1 MVMGKFKK
9 KIWGMLKDYRK
20 IILYILTFVI
30 LYGTLMTGLVTQK
43 YDLKV
48 GDIPKS
54 DIKAHREIID
64 EVATEARK
72 KEAEEKV
79 DKQYSL
85 RTDIQKQSED
95 KVRGFFNSVEKII
108 SQEKIE
114 AEQDKEKD
122 KNQIIEEK
130 AKDIPRTDFKITDSQ
145 AKILLSLNESELKN
159 LETICV
165 EALTKSYE
173 TPIED
178 GNPQDLSDAKKVYT
192 DYIAS
197 SDLSDLQKGIAL
209 KFVNVIEPNFFY
221 DKEKTDEL
229 IKETLKQVSP
239 VMIKKN
245 QIVVNEG
252 EPVTAHQLDLLKAL
266 GLLSDST
273 SSIYIYIALGFLV
286 AIVMYLQYGYIKKYY
301 PKIYSDFSKIVMIS
315 ILNVF
320 PVILARLFG
329 IISNYLIPLACMP
342 MLMTLLLNYK
352 ISLVTS
358 MLNVLLIAGAV
369 GFNANIIVLA
379 VLNVVL
385 AGTLLR
391 KMQQRN
397 DILYS
402 SITVA
407 VLSSILTF
415 CIGTLTTN
423 NFMEILADSTFA
435 AAGAVLSGILTIG
448 LLPFFESTFD
458 IVTNAKL
465 LELSNPNSPLL
476 KKLLMEAPGTY
487 HHSILVANLA
497 ELAAEQVGGNPLL
510 ARIGAYYHD
519 IGKTKRPYFFREN
532 QIGKK
537 NPHDRIKPEVSSRI
551 ILSHVKDGVD
561 LAREYNIPKTIEDFI
576 ATHHGETLVKYFY
589 LTVKNNSENPDEVKE
604 EDFKYPGPKP
614 MSKEQGILMLADSCE
629 AAVRSIN
636 EPTEE
641 KIEKMVNNIIDD
653 KLATG
658 QLDNCDLT
666 LRDISK
672 IKKCFLKALN
682 GIHHERIE
690 YPEDN
695 NKKESK

>member
-1 MVMGKFKK
+1 
-9 KIWGMLKDYRK
+9 
-20 IILYILTFVI
+20 
-30 LYGTLMTGLVTQK
+30 MTGIITRK

-64 EVATEARK
+64 ESATEARK

-85 RTDIQKQSED
+85 RTDVQKQSEE
-95 KVRGFFNSVEKII
+95 KIKGFFSSVEKVL
-108 SQEKIE
+108 
-114 AEQDKEKD
+114 AQDKPE
-122 KNQIIEEK
+122 EEK
-130 AKDIPRTDFKITDSQ
+130 AKLIPRAPFKITDAQ
-145 AKILLSLNESELKN
+145 ANKIASMNEQSTKKLESVCIDGLNKAY
-159 LETICV
+159 
-165 EALTKSYE
+165 EA
-173 TPIED
+173 PIED
-178 GNPQDLSDAKKVYT
+178 GNEQDLKEAKKEYT
-192 DYIAS
+192 DFISS
-197 SDLSDLQKGIAL
+197 SDLSDSEKAIAL
-209 KFVNVIEPNFFY
+209 NFVNVVEPNFFY

-229 IKETLKQVSP
+229 IKETLKQVPP

-245 QIVVNEG
+245 QIVVSEG
-252 EPVTAHQLDLLKAL
+252 EPVTAHQLELLGTL
-266 GLLSDST
+266 GLLSDSA
-273 SSIYIYIALGFLV
+273 SALYIYIALGVLV
-286 AIVMYLQYGYIKKYY
+286 IIVMYLQYGYIHKYY
-301 PKIYSDFSKIVMIS
+301 PAINKEFSKIVMIS

-329 IISNYLIPLACMP
+329 MMSNYIIPLACMP
-342 MLMTLLLNYK
+342 MLITLLLNYK
-352 ISLVTS
+352 ISLVFS
-358 MLNVLLIAGAV
+358 MLNVILIGGAV
-369 GFNANIIVLA
+369 GFNPNIIILA
-379 VLNVVL
+379 ILNVVL
-385 AGTLLR
+385 GGTLLR

-415 CIGTLTTN
+415 SVGTLTTN

-435 AAGAVLSGILTIG
+435 AAGAILSGILTIG
-448 LLPFFESTFD
+448 VLPFFESTFD

-465 LELSNPNSPLL
+465 LELSNPNNPLL

-519 IGKTKRPYFFREN
+519 VGKTKRPYFFREN
-532 QIGKK
+532 QFGKK
-537 NPHDRIKPEVSSRI
+537 NPHDRLKPEVSSKI
-551 ILSHVKDGVD
+551 IISHVKDGSE
-561 LAREYNIPKTIEDFI
+561 LAKEYNLPKTIHDFI
-576 ATHHGETLVKYFY
+576 VTHHGETLVKYFY
-589 LTVKNNSENPDEVKE
+589 LTVKNNSENPEEVKE

-614 MSKEQGILMLADSCE
+614 MSKEQGIVMLADSTE

-653 KLATG
+653 KLASG

-690 YPEDN
+690 YPDD
-695 NKKESK
+695 NKKEKK

>member
-1 MVMGKFKK
+1 MGKLKEKTFNVF
-9 KIWGMLKDYRK
+9 KDYKK
-20 IILYILTFVI
+20 IILYIITFIV
-30 LYGTLMTGLVTQK
+30 LYCTLMTGIITRK

-64 EVATEARK
+64 ESATEARK

-85 RTDIQKQSED
+85 RTDVQKQSEE
-95 KVRGFFNSVEKII
+95 KIKGFFSSVEKVL
-108 SQEKIE
+108 
-114 AEQDKEKD
+114 AQDKPE
-122 KNQIIEEK
+122 EEK
-130 AKDIPRTDFKITDSQ
+130 AKLIPRVPFKITDAQ
-145 AKILLSLNESELKN
+145 ANKIASMNEQDIKKLESLCIDALNKAY
-159 LETICV
+159 
-165 EALTKSYE
+165 EA
-173 TPIED
+173 PIED
-178 GNPQDLSDAKKVYT
+178 GNNQDLKDAKKEYT
-192 DYIAS
+192 DFISS
-197 SDLSDLQKGIAL
+197 SDLSDSEKAIAL
-209 KFVNVIEPNFFY
+209 NFVNVVEPNFFY

-229 IKETLKQVSP
+229 IKETLKQVPP

-245 QIVVNEG
+245 QIVVSEG
-252 EPVTAHQLDLLKAL
+252 EPVTAHQLELLGTL
-266 GLLSDST
+266 GLLSDSA
-273 SSIYIYIALGFLV
+273 SGIYIYIALGILV
-286 AIVMYLQYGYIKKYY
+286 IIVMYLQYGYIHKYY
-301 PKIYSDFSKIVMIS
+301 PNINKEFSKIVMIS

-329 IISNYLIPLACMP
+329 MMSNYIIPLACMP
-342 MLMTLLLNYK
+342 MLITLLLNYK
-352 ISLVTS
+352 ISLVFS
-358 MLNVLLIAGAV
+358 MLNVILIGGAV
-369 GFNANIIVLA
+369 GFNPNIIILA
-379 VLNVVL
+379 ILNVVL
-385 AGTLLR
+385 GGTLLR

-402 SITVA
+402 SITVV

-415 CIGTLTTN
+415 SVGTLTTN

-448 LLPFFESTFD
+448 VLPFFESTFD

-465 LELSNPNSPLL
+465 LELSNPNNPLL

-519 IGKTKRPYFFREN
+519 VGKTKRPYFFREN
-532 QIGKK
+532 QFGKK
-537 NPHDRIKPEVSSRI
+537 NPHDRLKPEVSSKI
-551 ILSHVKDGVD
+551 IISHVKDGSE
-561 LAREYNIPKTIEDFI
+561 LAKEYNLPKTIHDFI
-576 ATHHGETLVKYFY
+576 VTHHGETLVKYFY

-614 MSKEQGILMLADSCE
+614 MSKEQGIVMLADSTE

-690 YPEDN
+690 YPDD
-695 NKKESK
+695 NKKEKK

>member
-1 MVMGKFKK
+1 MGKLKEKTFD
-9 KIWGMLKDYRK
+9 IFKDYKK
-20 IILYILTFVI
+20 IILYIITFIV
-30 LYGTLMTGLVTQK
+30 LYCTLMTGIITRK

-64 EVATEARK
+64 ESATEARK

-85 RTDIQKQSED
+85 RTDVQKQSEE
-95 KVRGFFNSVEKII
+95 KIKGFFSSVEKVLD
-108 SQEKIE
+108 
-114 AEQDKEKD
+114 QDKPE
-122 KNQIIEEK
+122 EEK
-130 AKDIPRTDFKITDSQ
+130 AKLIPRAPFKITDAQ
-145 AKILLSLNESELKN
+145 ANKIASMNEQSTKKLESVCIDGLNKAY
-159 LETICV
+159 
-165 EALTKSYE
+165 EA
-173 TPIED
+173 PIED
-178 GNPQDLSDAKKVYT
+178 GNEQDLKEAKKEYT
-192 DYIAS
+192 DFISS
-197 SDLSDLQKGIAL
+197 SDLSDSEKAIAL
-209 KFVNVIEPNFFY
+209 NFVNVVEPNFFY

-229 IKETLKQVSP
+229 IKETLKQVPP

-245 QIVVNEG
+245 QIVVSEG
-252 EPVTAHQLDLLKAL
+252 EPVTAHQLELLGTL
-266 GLLSDST
+266 GLLSDSA
-273 SSIYIYIALGFLV
+273 SALYIYIALGVLV
-286 AIVMYLQYGYIKKYY
+286 IIVMYLQYGYIHKYY
-301 PKIYSDFSKIVMIS
+301 PAINKEFSKIVMIS

-329 IISNYLIPLACMP
+329 MMSNYIIPLACMP
-342 MLMTLLLNYK
+342 MLITLLLNYK
-352 ISLVTS
+352 ISLVFS
-358 MLNVLLIAGAV
+358 MLNVILIGGAV
-369 GFNANIIVLA
+369 GFNPNIIILA
-379 VLNVVL
+379 ILNVVL
-385 AGTLLR
+385 GGTLLR

-415 CIGTLTTN
+415 SVGTLTTN

-435 AAGAVLSGILTIG
+435 AAGAILSGILTIG
-448 LLPFFESTFD
+448 VLPFFESTFD

-465 LELSNPNSPLL
+465 LELSNPNNPLL

-519 IGKTKRPYFFREN
+519 VGKTKRPYFFREN
-532 QIGKK
+532 QFGKK
-537 NPHDRIKPEVSSRI
+537 NPHDRLKPEVSSKI
-551 ILSHVKDGVD
+551 IISHVKDGSE
-561 LAREYNIPKTIEDFI
+561 LAKEYNLPKTIHDFI
-576 ATHHGETLVKYFY
+576 VTHHGETLVKYFY
-589 LTVKNNSENPDEVKE
+589 LTVKNNSENPEEVKE

-614 MSKEQGILMLADSCE
+614 MSKEQGIVMLADSTE

-653 KLATG
+653 KLASG

-690 YPEDN
+690 YPDD
-695 NKKESK
+695 NKKEKK

>member
-1 MVMGKFKK
+1 MGKLKEKTFD
-9 KIWGMLKDYRK
+9 IFKDYKK
-20 IILYILTFVI
+20 IILYIITFIV
-30 LYGTLMTGLVTQK
+30 LYCTLMTGIITRK

-64 EVATEARK
+64 ESATEARK

-85 RTDIQKQSED
+85 RTDVQKQSEE
-95 KVRGFFNSVEKII
+95 KIKGFFSSVEKVL
-108 SQEKIE
+108 
-114 AEQDKEKD
+114 AQDKPE
-122 KNQIIEEK
+122 EEK
-130 AKDIPRTDFKITDSQ
+130 AKLIPRAPFKITDAQ
-145 AKILLSLNESELKN
+145 ANKIASMNEQSTKKLESVCIDGLNKAY
-159 LETICV
+159 
-165 EALTKSYE
+165 EA
-173 TPIED
+173 PIED
-178 GNPQDLSDAKKVYT
+178 GNEQDLKEAKKEYT
-192 DYIAS
+192 DFISS
-197 SDLSDLQKGIAL
+197 SDLSDSEKAIAL
-209 KFVNVIEPNFFY
+209 NFVNVVEPNFFY

-229 IKETLKQVSP
+229 IKETLKQVPP

-245 QIVVNEG
+245 QIVVSEG
-252 EPVTAHQLDLLKAL
+252 EPVTAHQLELLGTL
-266 GLLSDST
+266 GLLSDSA
-273 SSIYIYIALGFLV
+273 SALYIYIALGVLV
-286 AIVMYLQYGYIKKYY
+286 IIVMYLQYGYIHKYY
-301 PKIYSDFSKIVMIS
+301 PAINKEFSKIVMIS

-329 IISNYLIPLACMP
+329 MMSNYIIPLACMP
-342 MLMTLLLNYK
+342 MLITLLLNYK
-352 ISLVTS
+352 ISLVFS
-358 MLNVLLIAGAV
+358 MLNVILIGGAV
-369 GFNANIIVLA
+369 GFNPNIIILA
-379 VLNVVL
+379 ILNVVL
-385 AGTLLR
+385 GGTLLR

-415 CIGTLTTN
+415 SVGTLTTN

-435 AAGAVLSGILTIG
+435 AAGAILSGILTIG
-448 LLPFFESTFD
+448 VLPFFESTFD

-465 LELSNPNSPLL
+465 LELSNPNNPLL

-519 IGKTKRPYFFREN
+519 VGKTKRPYFFREN
-532 QIGKK
+532 QFGKK
-537 NPHDRIKPEVSSRI
+537 NPHDRLKPEVSSKI
-551 ILSHVKDGVD
+551 IISHVKDGSE
-561 LAREYNIPKTIEDFI
+561 LAKEYNLPKTIHDFI
-576 ATHHGETLVKYFY
+576 VTHHGETLVKYFY

-614 MSKEQGILMLADSCE
+614 MSKEQGIVMLADSTE

-641 KIEKMVNNIIDD
+641 KIEKMVNNIIED

-690 YPEDN
+690 YPDD
-695 NKKESK
+695 NKKEKK

>member
-1 MVMGKFKK
+1 MGKLKEKTFD
-9 KIWGMLKDYRK
+9 IFKDYKK
-20 IILYILTFVI
+20 IILYIITFIV
-30 LYGTLMTGLVTQK
+30 LYCTLMTGIITRK

-64 EVATEARK
+64 ESATEARK

-85 RTDIQKQSED
+85 RTDVQKQSEE
-95 KVRGFFNSVEKII
+95 KIKGFFSSVEKVL
-108 SQEKIE
+108 
-114 AEQDKEKD
+114 AQDKPE
-122 KNQIIEEK
+122 EEK
-130 AKDIPRTDFKITDSQ
+130 AKLIPRAPFKITDAQ
-145 AKILLSLNESELKN
+145 ANKFASMNEQSTKKLESVCIDGLNKAY
-159 LETICV
+159 
-165 EALTKSYE
+165 EA
-173 TPIED
+173 PIED
-178 GNPQDLSDAKKVYT
+178 GNEQDLKEAKKEYT
-192 DYIAS
+192 DFISS
-197 SDLSDLQKGIAL
+197 SDLSDSEKDIAL
-209 KFVNVIEPNFFY
+209 NFVNVVEPNFFY

-229 IKETLKQVSP
+229 IKETLKQVPP

-245 QIVVNEG
+245 QIVVSEG
-252 EPVTAHQLDLLKAL
+252 EPVTAHQLELLGTL
-266 GLLSDST
+266 GLLSDSA
-273 SSIYIYIALGFLV
+273 SALYIYIALGVLV
-286 AIVMYLQYGYIKKYY
+286 IIVMYLQYGYIHKYY
-301 PKIYSDFSKIVMIS
+301 PAINKEFSKIVMIS

-329 IISNYLIPLACMP
+329 MMSNYIIPLACMP
-342 MLMTLLLNYK
+342 MLITLLLNYK
-352 ISLVTS
+352 ISLVFS
-358 MLNVLLIAGAV
+358 MLNVILIGGAV
-369 GFNANIIVLA
+369 GFNPNIIILA
-379 VLNVVL
+379 ILNVVL
-385 AGTLLR
+385 GGTLLR

-415 CIGTLTTN
+415 SVGTLTTN

-435 AAGAVLSGILTIG
+435 AAGAILSGILTIG
-448 LLPFFESTFD
+448 VLPFFESTFD

-465 LELSNPNSPLL
+465 LELSNPNNPLL

-519 IGKTKRPYFFREN
+519 VGKTKRPYFFREN
-532 QIGKK
+532 QFGKK
-537 NPHDRIKPEVSSRI
+537 NPHDRLKPEVSSKI
-551 ILSHVKDGVD
+551 IISHVKDGSE
-561 LAREYNIPKTIEDFI
+561 LAKEYNLPKTIHDFI
-576 ATHHGETLVKYFY
+576 VTHHGETLVKYFY

-614 MSKEQGILMLADSCE
+614 MSKEQGIVMLADSTE

-653 KLATG
+653 KLASG

-690 YPEDN
+690 YPDD
-695 NKKESK
+695 NKKEKK

>member
-1 MVMGKFKK
+1 MGKLKEKTFD
-9 KIWGMLKDYRK
+9 IFKDYKK
-20 IILYILTFVI
+20 IILYIITFIV
-30 LYGTLMTGLVTQK
+30 LYCTLMTGIITRK

-64 EVATEARK
+64 ESATEARK

-85 RTDIQKQSED
+85 RTDVQKQSEE
-95 KVRGFFNSVEKII
+95 KIKGFFSSVEKVL
-108 SQEKIE
+108 
-114 AEQDKEKD
+114 AQDKPE
-122 KNQIIEEK
+122 EEK
-130 AKDIPRTDFKITDSQ
+130 AKLIPRAPFKITDAQ
-145 AKILLSLNESELKN
+145 ANKIASMNEQSTKKLESVCIDGLNKAY
-159 LETICV
+159 
-165 EALTKSYE
+165 EA
-173 TPIED
+173 PIED
-178 GNPQDLSDAKKVYT
+178 GNEQDLKEAKKEYT
-192 DYIAS
+192 DFISS
-197 SDLSDLQKGIAL
+197 SDLSDSEKTIAL
-209 KFVNVIEPNFFY
+209 NFVNVVEPNFFY

-229 IKETLKQVSP
+229 IKETLKQVPP

-245 QIVVNEG
+245 QIVVSEG
-252 EPVTAHQLDLLKAL
+252 EPVTAHQLELLGTL
-266 GLLSDST
+266 GLLSDSA
-273 SSIYIYIALGFLV
+273 SALYIYIALGVLV
-286 AIVMYLQYGYIKKYY
+286 IIVMYLQYGYIHKYY
-301 PKIYSDFSKIVMIS
+301 PAINKEFSKIVMIS

-329 IISNYLIPLACMP
+329 MMSNYIIPLACMP
-342 MLMTLLLNYK
+342 MLITLLLNYK
-352 ISLVTS
+352 ISLVFS
-358 MLNVLLIAGAV
+358 MLNVILIGGAV
-369 GFNANIIVLA
+369 GFNPNIIILA
-379 VLNVVL
+379 ILNVVL
-385 AGTLLR
+385 GGTLLR

-415 CIGTLTTN
+415 SVGTLTTN

-435 AAGAVLSGILTIG
+435 AAGAILSGILTIG
-448 LLPFFESTFD
+448 VLPFFESTFD

-465 LELSNPNSPLL
+465 LELSNPNNPLL

-519 IGKTKRPYFFREN
+519 VGKTKRPYFFREN
-532 QIGKK
+532 QFGKK
-537 NPHDRIKPEVSSRI
+537 NPHDRLKPEVSSKI
-551 ILSHVKDGVD
+551 IISHVKDGSE
-561 LAREYNIPKTIEDFI
+561 LAKEYNLPKTIHDFI
-576 ATHHGETLVKYFY
+576 VTHHGETLVKYFY
-589 LTVKNNSENPDEVKE
+589 LTVKNNSENPEEVKE

-614 MSKEQGILMLADSCE
+614 MSKEQGIVMLADSTE

-690 YPEDN
+690 YPDD
-695 NKKESK
+695 NKKEKK

>member
-1 MVMGKFKK
+1 MGKLKEKTFN
-9 KIWGMLKDYRK
+9 IFKDYKK
-20 IILYILTFVI
+20 IILYIITFIV
-30 LYGTLMTGLVTQK
+30 LYCTLMTGIITRK

-64 EVATEARK
+64 ESATEARK

-85 RTDIQKQSED
+85 RTDVQKQSEE
-95 KVRGFFNSVEKII
+95 KIKGFFSSVEKVL
-108 SQEKIE
+108 
-114 AEQDKEKD
+114 AQDKPE
-122 KNQIIEEK
+122 EEK
-130 AKDIPRTDFKITDSQ
+130 AKLIPRVPFKITDAQ
-145 AKILLSLNESELKN
+145 ANKIASMNEQDIKKLESLCIDALNKAY
-159 LETICV
+159 
-165 EALTKSYE
+165 EA
-173 TPIED
+173 PIED
-178 GNPQDLSDAKKVYT
+178 GNDQDLKDAKKEYT
-192 DYIAS
+192 DFISS
-197 SDLSDLQKGIAL
+197 SDLSDSEKAIAL
-209 KFVNVIEPNFFY
+209 NFVNVVEPNFFY

-229 IKETLKQVSP
+229 IKETLKQVPP

-245 QIVVNEG
+245 QIVVSEG
-252 EPVTAHQLDLLKAL
+252 EPVTAHQLELLGTL
-266 GLLSDST
+266 GLLSDSA
-273 SSIYIYIALGFLV
+273 SGIYIYIALGILV
-286 AIVMYLQYGYIKKYY
+286 IIVMYLQYGYIHKYY
-301 PKIYSDFSKIVMIS
+301 PNINEEFSKIVMIS

-329 IISNYLIPLACMP
+329 MMSNYIIPLACMP
-342 MLMTLLLNYK
+342 MLITLLLNYK
-352 ISLVTS
+352 ISLVFS
-358 MLNVLLIAGAV
+358 MLNVILIGGAV
-369 GFNANIIVLA
+369 GFNPNIIILA
-379 VLNVVL
+379 ILNVVL
-385 AGTLLR
+385 GGTLLR

-415 CIGTLTTN
+415 SVGTLTTN
-423 NFMEILADSTFA
+423 NFMEILADSTFS
-435 AAGAVLSGILTIG
+435 AAGAILSGILTIG
-448 LLPFFESTFD
+448 VLPFFESTFD

-465 LELSNPNSPLL
+465 LELSNPNNPLL

-519 IGKTKRPYFFREN
+519 VGKTKRPYFFREN
-532 QIGKK
+532 QFGKK
-537 NPHDRIKPEVSSRI
+537 NPHDRLKPEVSSKI
-551 ILSHVKDGVD
+551 IISHVKEGSE
-561 LAREYNIPKTIEDFI
+561 LAKEYNLPKTIHDFI
-576 ATHHGETLVKYFY
+576 VTHHGETLVKYFY

-614 MSKEQGILMLADSCE
+614 MSKEQGIVMLADSTE

-653 KLATG
+653 KLASG

-690 YPEDN
+690 YPDD
-695 NKKESK
+695 NKKEKK

>member
-1 MVMGKFKK
+1 MGKLKEKTFD
-9 KIWGMLKDYRK
+9 IFKDYKK
-20 IILYILTFVI
+20 IILYIITFIV
-30 LYGTLMTGLVTQK
+30 LYCTLMTGIITRK

-64 EVATEARK
+64 ESATEARK

-85 RTDIQKQSED
+85 RTDVQKQSEE
-95 KVRGFFNSVEKII
+95 KIKGFFSSVEKVL
-108 SQEKIE
+108 
-114 AEQDKEKD
+114 AQDKPE
-122 KNQIIEEK
+122 EEK
-130 AKDIPRTDFKITDSQ
+130 AKLIPRAPFKITDAQ
-145 AKILLSLNESELKN
+145 ANKIASMNEQSTKKLESVCIDGLNKAY
-159 LETICV
+159 
-165 EALTKSYE
+165 EA
-173 TPIED
+173 PIED
-178 GNPQDLSDAKKVYT
+178 GNEQDLKEAKKEYT
-192 DYIAS
+192 DFISS
-197 SDLSDLQKGIAL
+197 SDLSDSEKTIAL
-209 KFVNVIEPNFFY
+209 NFVNVVEPNFFY

-229 IKETLKQVSP
+229 IKETLKQVPP

-245 QIVVNEG
+245 QIVVSEG
-252 EPVTAHQLDLLKAL
+252 EPVTAHQLELLGTL
-266 GLLSDST
+266 GLLSDSA
-273 SSIYIYIALGFLV
+273 SALYIYIALGVLV
-286 AIVMYLQYGYIKKYY
+286 IIVMYLQYGYIHKYY
-301 PKIYSDFSKIVMIS
+301 PAINKEFSKIVMIS

-329 IISNYLIPLACMP
+329 MMSNYIIPLACMP
-342 MLMTLLLNYK
+342 MLITLLLNYK
-352 ISLVTS
+352 ISLVFS
-358 MLNVLLIAGAV
+358 MLNVILIGGAV
-369 GFNANIIVLA
+369 GFNPNIIILA
-379 VLNVVL
+379 ILNVVL
-385 AGTLLR
+385 GGTLLR

-415 CIGTLTTN
+415 SVGTLTTN

-435 AAGAVLSGILTIG
+435 AAGAILSGILTIG
-448 LLPFFESTFD
+448 VLPFFESTFD

-465 LELSNPNSPLL
+465 LELSNPNNPLL

-519 IGKTKRPYFFREN
+519 VGKTKRPYFFREN
-532 QIGKK
+532 QFGKK
-537 NPHDRIKPEVSSRI
+537 NPHDRLKPEVSSKI
-551 ILSHVKDGVD
+551 IISHVKDGSE
-561 LAREYNIPKTIEDFI
+561 LAKEYNLPKTIHDFI
-576 ATHHGETLVKYFY
+576 VTHHGETLVKYFY

-614 MSKEQGILMLADSCE
+614 MSKEQGIVMLADSTE

-653 KLATG
+653 KLASG

-690 YPEDN
+690 YPDD
-695 NKKESK
+695 NKKEKK

>member
-1 MVMGKFKK
+1 MGKLKEKTFD
-9 KIWGMLKDYRK
+9 IFKDYKK
-20 IILYILTFVI
+20 IILYIITFIV
-30 LYGTLMTGLVTQK
+30 LYCTLMTGIITRK

-64 EVATEARK
+64 ESATEARK

-85 RTDIQKQSED
+85 RTDVQKQSEE
-95 KVRGFFNSVEKII
+95 KIKGFFSSVEKVL
-108 SQEKIE
+108 
-114 AEQDKEKD
+114 AQDKPE
-122 KNQIIEEK
+122 EEK
-130 AKDIPRTDFKITDSQ
+130 AKLIPRAPFKITDAQ
-145 AKILLSLNESELKN
+145 ANKIASMNDQGIKKLENVCIDALNKAY
-159 LETICV
+159 
-165 EALTKSYE
+165 EA
-173 TPIED
+173 PIED
-178 GNPQDLSDAKKVYT
+178 GNEQDLKEAKKEYT
-192 DYIAS
+192 DFISS
-197 SDLSDLQKGIAL
+197 SDLSDSEKAIAL
-209 KFVNVIEPNFFY
+209 NFVNVVEPNFFY

-229 IKETLKQVSP
+229 IKETLKQVPP

-245 QIVVNEG
+245 QLVVSEG
-252 EPVTAHQLDLLKAL
+252 EPVTAHQLELLGTL
-266 GLLSDST
+266 GLLSDSA
-273 SSIYIYIALGFLV
+273 SALYIYIALGVLV
-286 AIVMYLQYGYIKKYY
+286 IIVMYLQYGYIHKYY
-301 PKIYSDFSKIVMIS
+301 PAINKEFSKIVMIS

-329 IISNYLIPLACMP
+329 MMSNYIIPLACMP
-342 MLMTLLLNYK
+342 MLITLLLNYK
-352 ISLVTS
+352 ISLVFS
-358 MLNVLLIAGAV
+358 MLNVILIGGAV
-369 GFNANIIVLA
+369 GFNPNIIILA
-379 VLNVVL
+379 ILNVVL
-385 AGTLLR
+385 GGTLLR

-415 CIGTLTTN
+415 SVGTLTTN

-435 AAGAVLSGILTIG
+435 AAGAILSGILTIG
-448 LLPFFESTFD
+448 VLPFFESTFD

-465 LELSNPNSPLL
+465 LELSNPNNPLL

-519 IGKTKRPYFFREN
+519 VGKTKRPYFFREN
-532 QIGKK
+532 QFGKK
-537 NPHDRIKPEVSSRI
+537 NPHDRLKPEVSSKI
-551 ILSHVKDGVD
+551 IISHVKDGSE
-561 LAREYNIPKTIEDFI
+561 LAKEYNLPKTIHDFI
-576 ATHHGETLVKYFY
+576 VTHHGETLVKYFY

-614 MSKEQGILMLADSCE
+614 MSKEQGIVMLADSTE

-690 YPEDN
+690 YPDD
-695 NKKESK
+695 NKKEKK

>member
-1 MVMGKFKK
+1 MGKLKEKTFD
-9 KIWGMLKDYRK
+9 IFKDYKK
-20 IILYILTFVI
+20 IILYIITFIV
-30 LYGTLMTGLVTQK
+30 LYCTLMTGIITRK

-64 EVATEARK
+64 ESATEARK

-85 RTDIQKQSED
+85 RTDVQKQSEE
-95 KVRGFFNSVEKII
+95 KIKGFFSSVEKVL
-108 SQEKIE
+108 
-114 AEQDKEKD
+114 AQDKPE
-122 KNQIIEEK
+122 EEK
-130 AKDIPRTDFKITDSQ
+130 AKLIPRAPFKITDAQ
-145 AKILLSLNESELKN
+145 ANKIASMNEQSTKKLESVCIDGLNKAY
-159 LETICV
+159 
-165 EALTKSYE
+165 EA
-173 TPIED
+173 PIED
-178 GNPQDLSDAKKVYT
+178 GNEQDLKEAKKEYT
-192 DYIAS
+192 DFISS
-197 SDLSDLQKGIAL
+197 SDLSDSEKAIAL
-209 KFVNVIEPNFFY
+209 NFVNVVEPNFFY

-229 IKETLKQVSP
+229 IKETLKQVPP

-245 QIVVNEG
+245 QIVVSEG
-252 EPVTAHQLDLLKAL
+252 EPVTAHQLELLGTL
-266 GLLSDST
+266 GLLSDSA
-273 SSIYIYIALGFLV
+273 SALYIYIALGVLV
-286 AIVMYLQYGYIKKYY
+286 IIVMYLQYGYIHKYY
-301 PKIYSDFSKIVMIS
+301 PAINKEFSKIVMIS

-329 IISNYLIPLACMP
+329 MMSNYIIPLACMP
-342 MLMTLLLNYK
+342 MLITLLLNYK
-352 ISLVTS
+352 ISLVFS
-358 MLNVLLIAGAV
+358 MLNVILIGGAV
-369 GFNANIIVLA
+369 GFNPNIIILA
-379 VLNVVL
+379 ILNVVL
-385 AGTLLR
+385 GGTLLR

-415 CIGTLTTN
+415 SVGTLTTN

-435 AAGAVLSGILTIG
+435 AAGAILSGILTIG
-448 LLPFFESTFD
+448 VLPFFESTFD

-465 LELSNPNSPLL
+465 LELSTPNNPLL

-519 IGKTKRPYFFREN
+519 VGKTKRPYFFREN
-532 QIGKK
+532 QFGKK
-537 NPHDRIKPEVSSRI
+537 NPHDRLKPEVSSKI
-551 ILSHVKDGVD
+551 IISHVKDGSE
-561 LAREYNIPKTIEDFI
+561 LAKEYNLPKTIHDFI
-576 ATHHGETLVKYFY
+576 VTHHGETLVKYFY
-589 LTVKNNSENPDEVKE
+589 LTVKNNSENPEEVKE

-614 MSKEQGILMLADSCE
+614 MSKEQGIVMLADSTE

-653 KLATG
+653 KLASG

-690 YPEDN
+690 YPDD
-695 NKKESK
+695 NKKEKK

>member
-1 MVMGKFKK
+1 MGKLKEKTFD
-9 KIWGMLKDYRK
+9 IFKDYKK
-20 IILYILTFVI
+20 IILYIITFIV
-30 LYGTLMTGLVTQK
+30 LYCTLMTGIITRK

-64 EVATEARK
+64 ESATEARK

-85 RTDIQKQSED
+85 RTDVQKQSEE
-95 KVRGFFNSVEKII
+95 KIKGFFSSVEKVL
-108 SQEKIE
+108 
-114 AEQDKEKD
+114 AQDKPE
-122 KNQIIEEK
+122 EEK
-130 AKDIPRTDFKITDSQ
+130 AKLIPRVPFKITDAQ
-145 AKILLSLNESELKN
+145 ANKIASMNEQDIKKLESLCIDALNKAY
-159 LETICV
+159 
-165 EALTKSYE
+165 EA
-173 TPIED
+173 PIED
-178 GNPQDLSDAKKVYT
+178 GNNQDLKDAKKEYT
-192 DYIAS
+192 DFISS
-197 SDLSDLQKGIAL
+197 SDLSDSEKAIAL
-209 KFVNVIEPNFFY
+209 NFVNVVEPNFFY

-229 IKETLKQVSP
+229 IKETLKQVPP

-245 QIVVNEG
+245 QIVVSEG
-252 EPVTAHQLDLLKAL
+252 EPVTAHQLELLGTL
-266 GLLSDST
+266 GLLSDSA
-273 SSIYIYIALGFLV
+273 SGIYIYIALGVLV
-286 AIVMYLQYGYIKKYY
+286 IIVMYLQYGYIHKYY
-301 PKIYSDFSKIVMIS
+301 PAINKEFSKIVMIS

-329 IISNYLIPLACMP
+329 MMSNYIIPLACMP
-342 MLMTLLLNYK
+342 MLITLLLNYK
-352 ISLVTS
+352 ISLVFS
-358 MLNVLLIAGAV
+358 MLNVILIGGAV
-369 GFNANIIVLA
+369 GFNPNIIILA
-379 VLNVVL
+379 ILNVVL
-385 AGTLLR
+385 GGTLLR

-415 CIGTLTTN
+415 SVGTLTTN

-435 AAGAVLSGILTIG
+435 AAGAILSGILTIG
-448 LLPFFESTFD
+448 VLPFFESTFD

-465 LELSNPNSPLL
+465 LELSNPNNPLL

-519 IGKTKRPYFFREN
+519 VGKTKRPYFFREN
-532 QIGKK
+532 QFGKK
-537 NPHDRIKPEVSSRI
+537 NPHDRLKPEVSSKI
-551 ILSHVKDGVD
+551 IISHVKDGSE
-561 LAREYNIPKTIEDFI
+561 LAKEYNLPKTIHDFI
-576 ATHHGETLVKYFY
+576 VTHHGETLVKYFY

-614 MSKEQGILMLADSCE
+614 MSKEQGIVMLADSTE

-653 KLATG
+653 KLASG

-690 YPEDN
+690 YPDD
-695 NKKESK
+695 NKKEKK

>member
-1 MVMGKFKK
+1 MGKLKEKTFD
-9 KIWGMLKDYRK
+9 IFKDYKK
-20 IILYILTFVI
+20 IILYIITFIV
-30 LYGTLMTGLVTQK
+30 LYCTLMTGIITRK

-64 EVATEARK
+64 ESATEARK

-85 RTDIQKQSED
+85 RTDVQKQSEE
-95 KVRGFFNSVEKII
+95 KIKGFFSSVEKVL
-108 SQEKIE
+108 
-114 AEQDKEKD
+114 AQDKSE
-122 KNQIIEEK
+122 EEK
-130 AKDIPRTDFKITDSQ
+130 AKLIPRAQFKITDEQ
-145 AKILLSLNESELKN
+145 ANKIASMNAQSTKN
-159 LETICV
+159 LESVCIDGLNKAY
-165 EALTKSYE
+165 EA
-173 TPIED
+173 PIED
-178 GNPQDLSDAKKVYT
+178 GNEQDLKDAKKEYT
-192 DYIAS
+192 DFISS
-197 SDLSDLQKGIAL
+197 SDLSDSEKAIAL
-209 KFVNVIEPNFFY
+209 NFVNVVEPNFFY

-229 IKETLKQVSP
+229 IKETLKQVPP

-245 QIVVNEG
+245 QIVVSEG
-252 EPVTAHQLDLLKAL
+252 EPVTAHQLELLGTL
-266 GLLSDST
+266 GLLSDSA
-273 SSIYIYIALGFLV
+273 SAICIYIALGVLV
-286 AIVMYLQYGYIKKYY
+286 IIVMYLQYGYIHKYY
-301 PKIYSDFSKIVMIS
+301 TAINKEFSKIVMIS

-329 IISNYLIPLACMP
+329 MMSNYIIPLACMP
-342 MLMTLLLNYK
+342 MLITLLLNYK
-352 ISLVTS
+352 ISLVFS
-358 MLNVLLIAGAV
+358 MLNVILIGGAV
-369 GFNANIIVLA
+369 GFNPNIIILA
-379 VLNVVL
+379 ILNVVL
-385 AGTLLR
+385 GGTLLR

-415 CIGTLTTN
+415 SVGTLTTN

-435 AAGAVLSGILTIG
+435 AAGAILSGILTIG
-448 LLPFFESTFD
+448 VLPFFESTFD

-465 LELSNPNSPLL
+465 LELSNPNNPLL

-519 IGKTKRPYFFREN
+519 VGKTKRPYFFREN
-532 QIGKK
+532 QFGKK
-537 NPHDRIKPEVSSRI
+537 NPHDRLKPEASSKI
-551 ILSHVKDGVD
+551 IISHVKDGSE
-561 LAREYNIPKTIEDFI
+561 LAKEYNLPKTIHDFI
-576 ATHHGETLVKYFY
+576 VTHHGETLVKYFY

-614 MSKEQGILMLADSCE
+614 MSKEQGIVMLADSTE

-653 KLATG
+653 KLASG

-690 YPEDN
+690 YPDD
-695 NKKESK
+695 NKKEKK

>member
-1 MVMGKFKK
+1 MGKLKE
-9 KIWGMLKDYRK
+9 KIFDIFKDYKK
-20 IILYILTFVI
+20 IILYIITFIV
-30 LYGTLMTGLVTQK
+30 LYCTLMTGIITRK

-64 EVATEARK
+64 ESATEARK

-85 RTDIQKQSED
+85 RTDVQKQSEE
-95 KVRGFFNSVEKII
+95 KIKGFFSSVEKVL
-108 SQEKIE
+108 
-114 AEQDKEKD
+114 AQDKSE
-122 KNQIIEEK
+122 EEK
-130 AKDIPRTDFKITDSQ
+130 AKLIPRAPFKITDEQ
-145 AKILLSLNESELKN
+145 ANKIASMNAQSTKN
-159 LETICV
+159 LESVCIDGLNKAY
-165 EALTKSYE
+165 EA
-173 TPIED
+173 PIED
-178 GNPQDLSDAKKVYT
+178 GNEQDLKDAKKEYT
-192 DYIAS
+192 DFISS
-197 SDLSDLQKGIAL
+197 SDLSDSEKAIAL
-209 KFVNVIEPNFFY
+209 NFVNVVEPNFFY

-229 IKETLKQVSP
+229 IKETLKQVPP

-245 QIVVNEG
+245 QIVVSEG
-252 EPVTAHQLDLLKAL
+252 EPVTAHQLELLGTL
-266 GLLSDST
+266 GLLSDSA
-273 SSIYIYIALGFLV
+273 SAICIYIALGVLV
-286 AIVMYLQYGYIKKYY
+286 IIVMYLQYGYIHKYY
-301 PKIYSDFSKIVMIS
+301 TAINKEFSKIVMIS

-329 IISNYLIPLACMP
+329 MMSNYIIPLACMP
-342 MLMTLLLNYK
+342 MLITLLLNYK
-352 ISLVTS
+352 ISLVFS
-358 MLNVLLIAGAV
+358 MLNVILIGGAV
-369 GFNANIIVLA
+369 GFNPNIIILA
-379 VLNVVL
+379 ILNVVL
-385 AGTLLR
+385 GGTLLR

-415 CIGTLTTN
+415 SVGTLTTN

-435 AAGAVLSGILTIG
+435 AAGAILSGILTIG
-448 LLPFFESTFD
+448 VLPFFESTFD

-465 LELSNPNSPLL
+465 LELSNPNNPLL

-519 IGKTKRPYFFREN
+519 VGKTKRPYFFREN
-532 QIGKK
+532 QFGKK
-537 NPHDRIKPEVSSRI
+537 NPHDRLKPEVSSKI
-551 ILSHVKDGVD
+551 IISHVKDGSE
-561 LAREYNIPKTIEDFI
+561 LAKEYNLPKTIHDFI
-576 ATHHGETLVKYFY
+576 VTHHGETLVKYFY

-604 EDFKYPGPKP
+604 EDFKYQGPKP
-614 MSKEQGILMLADSCE
+614 MSKEQGIVMLADSTE

-653 KLATG
+653 KLASG

-690 YPEDN
+690 YPDD
-695 NKKESK
+695 NKKEKK

>member
-1 MVMGKFKK
+1 MGKLKEKTFD
-9 KIWGMLKDYRK
+9 IFKDYKK
-20 IILYILTFVI
+20 IILYIITFIV
-30 LYGTLMTGLVTQK
+30 LYCTLMTGIITRK

-64 EVATEARK
+64 ESATEARK

-85 RTDIQKQSED
+85 RTDVQKQSEE
-95 KVRGFFNSVEKII
+95 KIKGFFSSVEKVL
-108 SQEKIE
+108 
-114 AEQDKEKD
+114 AQDKSE
-122 KNQIIEEK
+122 EEK
-130 AKDIPRTDFKITDSQ
+130 AKLIPRAPFKITDEQ
-145 AKILLSLNESELKN
+145 VNKIASMNAQSTKN
-159 LETICV
+159 LESVCIDGLNKAY
-165 EALTKSYE
+165 EA
-173 TPIED
+173 PIED
-178 GNPQDLSDAKKVYT
+178 GNEQDLKDAKKEYT
-192 DYIAS
+192 DFISS
-197 SDLSDLQKGIAL
+197 SDLSDSEKAIAL
-209 KFVNVIEPNFFY
+209 NFVNVVEPNFFY

-229 IKETLKQVSP
+229 IKETLKQVPP

-245 QIVVNEG
+245 QIVVSEG
-252 EPVTAHQLDLLKAL
+252 EPVTAHQLELLGTL
-266 GLLSDST
+266 GLLSDSA
-273 SSIYIYIALGFLV
+273 SAICIYIALGVLV
-286 AIVMYLQYGYIKKYY
+286 IIVMYLQYGYIHKYY
-301 PKIYSDFSKIVMIS
+301 TAINKEFSKIVMIS

-329 IISNYLIPLACMP
+329 MMSNYIIPLACMP
-342 MLMTLLLNYK
+342 MLITLLLNYK
-352 ISLVTS
+352 ISLVFS
-358 MLNVLLIAGAV
+358 MLNVILIGGAV
-369 GFNANIIVLA
+369 GFNPNIIILA
-379 VLNVVL
+379 ILNVVL
-385 AGTLLR
+385 GGTLLR

-415 CIGTLTTN
+415 SVGTLTTN

-435 AAGAVLSGILTIG
+435 AAGAILSGILTIG
-448 LLPFFESTFD
+448 VLPFFESTFD

-465 LELSNPNSPLL
+465 LELSNPNNPLL

-519 IGKTKRPYFFREN
+519 VGKTKRPYFFREN
-532 QIGKK
+532 QFGKK
-537 NPHDRIKPEVSSRI
+537 NPHDRLKPEASSKI
-551 ILSHVKDGVD
+551 IISHVKDGSE
-561 LAREYNIPKTIEDFI
+561 LAKEYNLPKTIHDFI
-576 ATHHGETLVKYFY
+576 VTHHGETLVKYFY

-614 MSKEQGILMLADSCE
+614 MSKEQGIVMLADSTE

-653 KLATG
+653 KLASG

-690 YPEDN
+690 YPDD
-695 NKKESK
+695 NKKEKK

>member
-1 MVMGKFKK
+1 MGKLKEKTFD
-9 KIWGMLKDYRK
+9 IFKDYKK
-20 IILYILTFVI
+20 IILYIITFIV
-30 LYGTLMTGLVTQK
+30 LYCTLMTGIITRK

-64 EVATEARK
+64 ESATEARK

-85 RTDIQKQSED
+85 RTDVQKQSEE
-95 KVRGFFNSVEKII
+95 KIKGFFSSVEKVL
-108 SQEKIE
+108 
-114 AEQDKEKD
+114 AQDKSE
-122 KNQIIEEK
+122 EEK
-130 AKDIPRTDFKITDSQ
+130 AKLIPRAPFKITDEQ
-145 AKILLSLNESELKN
+145 ANKIASMNAQSTKN
-159 LETICV
+159 LESVCIDGLNKAY
-165 EALTKSYE
+165 EA
-173 TPIED
+173 PIED
-178 GNPQDLSDAKKVYT
+178 GNEQDLKDAKKEYT
-192 DYIAS
+192 DFISS
-197 SDLSDLQKGIAL
+197 SDLSDSEKAIAL
-209 KFVNVIEPNFFY
+209 NFVNVVEPNFFY

-229 IKETLKQVSP
+229 IKETLKQVPP

-245 QIVVNEG
+245 QIVVSEG
-252 EPVTAHQLDLLKAL
+252 EPVTAHQLELLGTL
-266 GLLSDST
+266 GLLSDSA
-273 SSIYIYIALGFLV
+273 SAICIYIALGVLV
-286 AIVMYLQYGYIKKYY
+286 IIVMYLQYGYIHKYY
-301 PKIYSDFSKIVMIS
+301 TAINKEFSKIVMIS

-329 IISNYLIPLACMP
+329 MMSNYIIPLACMP
-342 MLMTLLLNYK
+342 MLITLLLNYK
-352 ISLVTS
+352 ISLVFS
-358 MLNVLLIAGAV
+358 MLNVILIGGAV
-369 GFNANIIVLA
+369 GFNPNIIILA
-379 VLNVVL
+379 ILNVVL
-385 AGTLLR
+385 GGTLLR

-415 CIGTLTTN
+415 SVGTLTTN

-435 AAGAVLSGILTIG
+435 AAGAILSGILTIG
-448 LLPFFESTFD
+448 VLPFFESTFD

-465 LELSNPNSPLL
+465 LELSNPNNPLL

-519 IGKTKRPYFFREN
+519 VGKTKRPYFFREN
-532 QIGKK
+532 QFGKK
-537 NPHDRIKPEVSSRI
+537 NPHDRLKPEASSKI
-551 ILSHVKDGVD
+551 IISHVKDGSE
-561 LAREYNIPKTIEDFI
+561 LAKEYNLPKTIHDFI
-576 ATHHGETLVKYFY
+576 VTHHGETLVKYFY

-614 MSKEQGILMLADSCE
+614 MSKEQGIVMLADSTE

-653 KLATG
+653 KLASG

-690 YPEDN
+690 YPDD
-695 NKKESK
+695 NKKEKK

>member
-1 MVMGKFKK
+1 MGKLKEKTFD
-9 KIWGMLKDYRK
+9 IFKDYKK
-20 IILYILTFVI
+20 IILYIITFIV
-30 LYGTLMTGLVTQK
+30 LYCTLMTGIITRK

-64 EVATEARK
+64 ESATEARK

-85 RTDIQKQSED
+85 RTDVQKQSEE
-95 KVRGFFNSVEKII
+95 KIKGFFSSVEKVL
-108 SQEKIE
+108 
-114 AEQDKEKD
+114 AQDKPE
-122 KNQIIEEK
+122 EEK
-130 AKDIPRTDFKITDSQ
+130 AKLIPRAPFKITDAQ
-145 AKILLSLNESELKN
+145 ANKIASMNEQSTKKLESVCIDGLNKAY
-159 LETICV
+159 
-165 EALTKSYE
+165 EA
-173 TPIED
+173 PIED
-178 GNPQDLSDAKKVYT
+178 GNEQDLKEAKKEYT
-192 DYIAS
+192 DFISS
-197 SDLSDLQKGIAL
+197 SDLSDSEKAIAL
-209 KFVNVIEPNFFY
+209 NFVNVVEPNFFY

-229 IKETLKQVSP
+229 IKETLKQVPP

-245 QIVVNEG
+245 QIVVSEG
-252 EPVTAHQLDLLKAL
+252 EPVTAHQLELLGTL
-266 GLLSDST
+266 GLLSDSA
-273 SSIYIYIALGFLV
+273 SALYIYIALGVLV
-286 AIVMYLQYGYIKKYY
+286 IIVMYLQYGYIHKYY
-301 PKIYSDFSKIVMIS
+301 TAINKEFSKIVMIS

-329 IISNYLIPLACMP
+329 MMSNYIIPLACMP
-342 MLMTLLLNYK
+342 MLITLLLNYK
-352 ISLVTS
+352 ISLVFS
-358 MLNVLLIAGAV
+358 MLNVILIGGAV
-369 GFNANIIVLA
+369 GFNPNIIILA
-379 VLNVVL
+379 ILNVVL
-385 AGTLLR
+385 GGTLLR

-415 CIGTLTTN
+415 SVGTLTTN

-435 AAGAVLSGILTIG
+435 AAGAILSGILTIG
-448 LLPFFESTFD
+448 VLPFFESTFD

-465 LELSNPNSPLL
+465 LELSNPNNPLL

-519 IGKTKRPYFFREN
+519 VGKTKRPYFFREN
-532 QIGKK
+532 QFGKK
-537 NPHDRIKPEVSSRI
+537 NPHDRLKPEVSSKI
-551 ILSHVKDGVD
+551 IISHVKDGSE
-561 LAREYNIPKTIEDFI
+561 LAKEYNLPKTIHDFI
-576 ATHHGETLVKYFY
+576 VTHHGETLVKYFY
-589 LTVKNNSENPDEVKE
+589 LTVKNNSENPEEVKE

-614 MSKEQGILMLADSCE
+614 MSKEQGIVMLADSTE

-690 YPEDN
+690 YPDD
-695 NKKESK
+695 NKKEKK

>member
-1 MVMGKFKK
+1 MGKLKEKTFD
-9 KIWGMLKDYRK
+9 IFKDYKK
-20 IILYILTFVI
+20 IILYIITFIV
-30 LYGTLMTGLVTQK
+30 LYCTLMTGIITRK

-64 EVATEARK
+64 ESATEARK

-85 RTDIQKQSED
+85 RTDVQKQSEE
-95 KVRGFFNSVEKII
+95 KIKGFFSSVEKVL
-108 SQEKIE
+108 
-114 AEQDKEKD
+114 AQDKSE
-122 KNQIIEEK
+122 EEK
-130 AKDIPRTDFKITDSQ
+130 AKLIPRAPFKITDEQ
-145 AKILLSLNESELKN
+145 ANKIASMNAQSTKN
-159 LETICV
+159 LESVCIYGLNKAY
-165 EALTKSYE
+165 EA
-173 TPIED
+173 PIED
-178 GNPQDLSDAKKVYT
+178 GNEQDLKDAKKEYT
-192 DYIAS
+192 DFISS
-197 SDLSDLQKGIAL
+197 SDLSDSEKAIAL
-209 KFVNVIEPNFFY
+209 NFVNVVEPNFFY

-229 IKETLKQVSP
+229 IKETLKQVPP

-245 QIVVNEG
+245 QIVVSEG
-252 EPVTAHQLDLLKAL
+252 EPVTAHQLELLGTL
-266 GLLSDST
+266 GLLSDSA
-273 SSIYIYIALGFLV
+273 SAICIYIALGVLV
-286 AIVMYLQYGYIKKYY
+286 IIVMYLQYGYIHKYY
-301 PKIYSDFSKIVMIS
+301 TAINKEFSKIVMIS

-329 IISNYLIPLACMP
+329 MMSNYIIPLACMP
-342 MLMTLLLNYK
+342 MLITLLLNYK
-352 ISLVTS
+352 ISLVFS
-358 MLNVLLIAGAV
+358 MLNVILIGGAV
-369 GFNANIIVLA
+369 GFNPNIIILA
-379 VLNVVL
+379 ILNVVL
-385 AGTLLR
+385 GGTLLR

-415 CIGTLTTN
+415 SVGTLTTN
-423 NFMEILADSTFA
+423 NFMEILADSIFA
-435 AAGAVLSGILTIG
+435 AAGAILSGILTIG
-448 LLPFFESTFD
+448 VLPFFESTFD

-465 LELSNPNSPLL
+465 LELSNPNNPLL

-519 IGKTKRPYFFREN
+519 VGKTKRPYFFREN
-532 QIGKK
+532 QFGKK
-537 NPHDRIKPEVSSRI
+537 NPHDRLKPEASSKI
-551 ILSHVKDGVD
+551 IISHVKDGSE
-561 LAREYNIPKTIEDFI
+561 LAKEYNLPKTIHDFI
-576 ATHHGETLVKYFY
+576 VTHHGETLVKYFY

-614 MSKEQGILMLADSCE
+614 MSKEQGIVMLADSTE

-653 KLATG
+653 KLASG

-690 YPEDN
+690 YPDD
-695 NKKESK
+695 NKKEKK

>member
-1 MVMGKFKK
+1 MGKLKEKTFD
-9 KIWGMLKDYRK
+9 IFKDYKK
-20 IILYILTFVI
+20 IILYIITFIV
-30 LYGTLMTGLVTQK
+30 LYCTLMTGIITRK

-64 EVATEARK
+64 ESATEARK

-85 RTDIQKQSED
+85 RTDVQKQSEE
-95 KVRGFFNSVEKII
+95 KIKGFFSSVEKVL
-108 SQEKIE
+108 
-114 AEQDKEKD
+114 AQDKPE
-122 KNQIIEEK
+122 EEK
-130 AKDIPRTDFKITDSQ
+130 AKLIPRAPFKITDAQ
-145 AKILLSLNESELKN
+145 ANKIASMNEQSTKKLESVCIDGLNKAY
-159 LETICV
+159 
-165 EALTKSYE
+165 EA
-173 TPIED
+173 PIED
-178 GNPQDLSDAKKVYT
+178 GNDQDLKDAKKEYT
-192 DYIAS
+192 DFISS
-197 SDLSDLQKGIAL
+197 SDLSDSEKAIAL
-209 KFVNVIEPNFFY
+209 NFVNVVEPNFFY

-229 IKETLKQVSP
+229 IKETLKQVPP

-245 QIVVNEG
+245 QIVVSEG
-252 EPVTAHQLDLLKAL
+252 EPVTAHQLELLGTL
-266 GLLSDST
+266 GLLSDSA
-273 SSIYIYIALGFLV
+273 SALYIYIALGVLV
-286 AIVMYLQYGYIKKYY
+286 IIVMYLQYGYIHKYY
-301 PKIYSDFSKIVMIS
+301 PAINKEFSKIVMIS

-329 IISNYLIPLACMP
+329 MMSNYIIPLACMP
-342 MLMTLLLNYK
+342 MLITLLLNYK
-352 ISLVTS
+352 ISLVFS
-358 MLNVLLIAGAV
+358 MLNVILIGGAV
-369 GFNANIIVLA
+369 GFNPNIIILA
-379 VLNVVL
+379 ILNVVL
-385 AGTLLR
+385 GGTLLR

-415 CIGTLTTN
+415 SVGTLTTN

-435 AAGAVLSGILTIG
+435 AAGAILSGILTIG
-448 LLPFFESTFD
+448 VLPFFESTFD

-465 LELSNPNSPLL
+465 LELSNPNNPLL

-519 IGKTKRPYFFREN
+519 VGKTKRPYFFREN
-532 QIGKK
+532 QFGKK
-537 NPHDRIKPEVSSRI
+537 NPHDRLKPEVSSKI
-551 ILSHVKDGVD
+551 IISHVKDGSE
-561 LAREYNIPKTIEDFI
+561 LAKEYNLPKTIHDFI
-576 ATHHGETLVKYFY
+576 VTHHGETLVKYFY

-614 MSKEQGILMLADSCE
+614 MSKEQGIVMLADSTE

-690 YPEDN
+690 YPDD
-695 NKKESK
+695 NKKEKK

>member
-1 MVMGKFKK
+1 MGKLKEKTFD
-9 KIWGMLKDYRK
+9 IFKDYKK
-20 IILYILTFVI
+20 IILYIITFIV
-30 LYGTLMTGLVTQK
+30 LYCTLMTGIITRK

-64 EVATEARK
+64 ESATEARK

-85 RTDIQKQSED
+85 RTDVQKQSEE
-95 KVRGFFNSVEKII
+95 KIKGFFSSVEKVL
-108 SQEKIE
+108 
-114 AEQDKEKD
+114 AQDKPE
-122 KNQIIEEK
+122 EEK
-130 AKDIPRTDFKITDSQ
+130 AKLIPRAPFKITDAQ
-145 AKILLSLNESELKN
+145 ANKFASMNEQSTKKLESVCIDGLNKAY
-159 LETICV
+159 
-165 EALTKSYE
+165 EA
-173 TPIED
+173 PIED
-178 GNPQDLSDAKKVYT
+178 GNEQDLKEAKKEYT
-192 DYIAS
+192 DFISS
-197 SDLSDLQKGIAL
+197 SDLSDSEKDIAL
-209 KFVNVIEPNFFY
+209 NFVNVVEPNFFY

-229 IKETLKQVSP
+229 IKETLKQVPP

-245 QIVVNEG
+245 QIVVSEG
-252 EPVTAHQLDLLKAL
+252 EPVTAHQLELLGTL
-266 GLLSDST
+266 GLLSDSA
-273 SSIYIYIALGFLV
+273 SGIYIYIALGILV
-286 AIVMYLQYGYIKKYY
+286 IIVMYLQYGYIHKYY
-301 PKIYSDFSKIVMIS
+301 PNINKEFSKIVMIS

-329 IISNYLIPLACMP
+329 MMSNYIIPLACMP
-342 MLMTLLLNYK
+342 MLITLLLNYK
-352 ISLVTS
+352 ISLVFS
-358 MLNVLLIAGAV
+358 MLNVILIGGAV
-369 GFNANIIVLA
+369 GFNPNIIILA
-379 VLNVVL
+379 ILNVVL
-385 AGTLLR
+385 GGTLLR

-415 CIGTLTTN
+415 SVGTLTTN

-435 AAGAVLSGILTIG
+435 AAGAILSGILTIG
-448 LLPFFESTFD
+448 VLPFFESTFD

-465 LELSNPNSPLL
+465 LELSNPNNPLL

-519 IGKTKRPYFFREN
+519 VGKTKRPYFFREN
-532 QIGKK
+532 QFGKK
-537 NPHDRIKPEVSSRI
+537 NPHDRLKPEVSSKI
-551 ILSHVKDGVD
+551 IISHVKDGSE
-561 LAREYNIPKTIEDFI
+561 LAKEYNLPKTIHDFI
-576 ATHHGETLVKYFY
+576 VTHHGETLVKYFY
-589 LTVKNNSENPDEVKE
+589 LTVKNNSENPEEVKE

-614 MSKEQGILMLADSCE
+614 MSKEQGIVMLADSTE

-653 KLATG
+653 KLASG

-690 YPEDN
+690 YPDD
-695 NKKESK
+695 NKKEKK

>member
-1 MVMGKFKK
+1 MGKLKEKTFD
-9 KIWGMLKDYRK
+9 IFKDYKK
-20 IILYILTFVI
+20 IILYIITFIV
-30 LYGTLMTGLVTQK
+30 LYCTLMTGIITRK

-64 EVATEARK
+64 ESATEARK

-85 RTDIQKQSED
+85 RTDVQKQSEE
-95 KVRGFFNSVEKII
+95 KIKGFFSSVEKVL
-108 SQEKIE
+108 
-114 AEQDKEKD
+114 AQDKPE
-122 KNQIIEEK
+122 EEK
-130 AKDIPRTDFKITDSQ
+130 AKLIPRASFKITDAQ
-145 AKILLSLNESELKN
+145 ANKIASMNEQSTKKLESVCIDGLNKAY
-159 LETICV
+159 
-165 EALTKSYE
+165 EA
-173 TPIED
+173 PIED
-178 GNPQDLSDAKKVYT
+178 GNEQDLKEAKKEYT
-192 DYIAS
+192 DFISS
-197 SDLSDLQKGIAL
+197 SDLSDSEKAIAL
-209 KFVNVIEPNFFY
+209 NFVNVVEPNFFY

-229 IKETLKQVSP
+229 IKETLKQVPP

-245 QIVVNEG
+245 QIVVSEG
-252 EPVTAHQLDLLKAL
+252 EPVTAHQLELLGTL
-266 GLLSDST
+266 GLLSDSA
-273 SSIYIYIALGFLV
+273 SALYIYIALGVLV
-286 AIVMYLQYGYIKKYY
+286 IIVMYLQYGYIHKYY
-301 PKIYSDFSKIVMIS
+301 PAINKEFSKIVMIS

-329 IISNYLIPLACMP
+329 MMSNYIIPLACMP
-342 MLMTLLLNYK
+342 MLITLLLNYK
-352 ISLVTS
+352 ISLVFS
-358 MLNVLLIAGAV
+358 MLNVILIGGAV
-369 GFNANIIVLA
+369 GFNPNIIILA
-379 VLNVVL
+379 ILNVVL
-385 AGTLLR
+385 GGTLLR

-415 CIGTLTTN
+415 SVGTLTTN

-435 AAGAVLSGILTIG
+435 AAGAILSGILTIG
-448 LLPFFESTFD
+448 VLPFFESTFD

-465 LELSNPNSPLL
+465 LELSNPNNPLL

-519 IGKTKRPYFFREN
+519 VGKTKRPYFFREN
-532 QIGKK
+532 QFGKK
-537 NPHDRIKPEVSSRI
+537 NPHDRLKPEVSSKI
-551 ILSHVKDGVD
+551 IISHVKDGSE
-561 LAREYNIPKTIEDFI
+561 LAKEYNLPKTIHDFI
-576 ATHHGETLVKYFY
+576 VTHHGETLVKYFY

-614 MSKEQGILMLADSCE
+614 MSKEQGIVMLADSTE

-653 KLATG
+653 KLASG

-690 YPEDN
+690 YPDD
-695 NKKESK
+695 NKKEKK

>member
-1 MVMGKFKK
+1 MGKLKEKTFD
-9 KIWGMLKDYRK
+9 IFKDYKK
-20 IILYILTFVI
+20 IILYIITFIV
-30 LYGTLMTGLVTQK
+30 LYCTLMTGIITRK

-64 EVATEARK
+64 ESATEARK

-85 RTDIQKQSED
+85 RTDVQKQSEE
-95 KVRGFFNSVEKII
+95 KIKGFFSSVEKVL
-108 SQEKIE
+108 
-114 AEQDKEKD
+114 AQDKPE
-122 KNQIIEEK
+122 EEK
-130 AKDIPRTDFKITDSQ
+130 AKLIPRAPFKITDAQ
-145 AKILLSLNESELKN
+145 ANKIASMNEQSTKKLESVCIDGLNKAY
-159 LETICV
+159 
-165 EALTKSYE
+165 EA
-173 TPIED
+173 PIED
-178 GNPQDLSDAKKVYT
+178 GNEQDLKEAKKEYT
-192 DYIAS
+192 DFISS
-197 SDLSDLQKGIAL
+197 SDLSDSEKAIAL
-209 KFVNVIEPNFFY
+209 NFVNVVEPNFFY

-229 IKETLKQVSP
+229 IKETLKQVPP

-245 QIVVNEG
+245 QIVVSEG
-252 EPVTAHQLDLLKAL
+252 EPVTAHQLELLGTL
-266 GLLSDST
+266 GLLSDSA
-273 SSIYIYIALGFLV
+273 SALYIYIALGVLV
-286 AIVMYLQYGYIKKYY
+286 IIVMYLQYGYIHKYY
-301 PKIYSDFSKIVMIS
+301 PAINKEFSKIVMIS

-329 IISNYLIPLACMP
+329 MMSNYIIPLACMP
-342 MLMTLLLNYK
+342 MLITLLLNYK
-352 ISLVTS
+352 ISLVFS
-358 MLNVLLIAGAV
+358 MLNVILIEGAV
-369 GFNANIIVLA
+369 GFNPNIIILA
-379 VLNVVL
+379 ILNVVL
-385 AGTLLR
+385 GGTLLR

-415 CIGTLTTN
+415 SVGTLTTN

-435 AAGAVLSGILTIG
+435 AAGAILSGILTIG
-448 LLPFFESTFD
+448 VLPFFESTFD

-465 LELSNPNSPLL
+465 LELSNPNNPLL

-519 IGKTKRPYFFREN
+519 VGKTKRPYFFREN
-532 QIGKK
+532 QFGKK
-537 NPHDRIKPEVSSRI
+537 NPHDRLKPEVSSKI
-551 ILSHVKDGVD
+551 IISHVKDGSE
-561 LAREYNIPKTIEDFI
+561 LAKEYNLPKTIHDFI
-576 ATHHGETLVKYFY
+576 VTHHGETLVKYFY
-589 LTVKNNSENPDEVKE
+589 LTVKNNSENSDEVKE

-614 MSKEQGILMLADSCE
+614 MSKEQGIVMLADSTE

-653 KLATG
+653 KLASG

-690 YPEDN
+690 YPDD
-695 NKKESK
+695 NKKEKK

>member
-1 MVMGKFKK
+1 MGKLKEKTFD
-9 KIWGMLKDYRK
+9 IFKDYKK
-20 IILYILTFVI
+20 IILYIITFIV
-30 LYGTLMTGLVTQK
+30 LYCTLMTGIITRK

-64 EVATEARK
+64 ESATEARK

-85 RTDIQKQSED
+85 RTDVQKQSEE
-95 KVRGFFNSVEKII
+95 KIKGFFSSVEKVL
-108 SQEKIE
+108 
-114 AEQDKEKD
+114 AQDKPE
-122 KNQIIEEK
+122 EEK
-130 AKDIPRTDFKITDSQ
+130 AKLIPRAPFKITDAQ
-145 AKILLSLNESELKN
+145 ANKIASMNEQSTKKLESVCIDGLNKAY
-159 LETICV
+159 
-165 EALTKSYE
+165 EA
-173 TPIED
+173 PIED
-178 GNPQDLSDAKKVYT
+178 GNEQDLKEAKKEYT
-192 DYIAS
+192 DFISS
-197 SDLSDLQKGIAL
+197 SDLSDSEKAIAL
-209 KFVNVIEPNFFY
+209 NFVNVVEPNFFY

-229 IKETLKQVSP
+229 IKETLKQVPP

-245 QIVVNEG
+245 QIVVSEG
-252 EPVTAHQLDLLKAL
+252 EPVTAHQLELLGTL
-266 GLLSDST
+266 GLLSDSA
-273 SSIYIYIALGFLV
+273 SALYIYIALGVLV
-286 AIVMYLQYGYIKKYY
+286 IIVMYLQYGYIHKYY
-301 PKIYSDFSKIVMIS
+301 PTINKEFSKIVMIS

-329 IISNYLIPLACMP
+329 MMSNYIIPLACMP
-342 MLMTLLLNYK
+342 MLITLLLNYK
-352 ISLVTS
+352 ISLVFS
-358 MLNVLLIAGAV
+358 MLNVILIGGAV
-369 GFNANIIVLA
+369 GFNPNIIILA
-379 VLNVVL
+379 ILNVVL
-385 AGTLLR
+385 GGTLLR

-415 CIGTLTTN
+415 SVGTLTTN

-435 AAGAVLSGILTIG
+435 AAGAILSGILTIG
-448 LLPFFESTFD
+448 VLPFFESTFD

-465 LELSNPNSPLL
+465 LELSNPNNPLL

-519 IGKTKRPYFFREN
+519 VGKTKRPYFFREN
-532 QIGKK
+532 QFGKK
-537 NPHDRIKPEVSSRI
+537 NPHDRLKPEVSSKI
-551 ILSHVKDGVD
+551 IISHVKDGSE
-561 LAREYNIPKTIEDFI
+561 LAKEYNLPKTIHDFI
-576 ATHHGETLVKYFY
+576 VTHHGETLVKYFY
-589 LTVKNNSENPDEVKE
+589 LTVKNNSENSDEVKE

-614 MSKEQGILMLADSCE
+614 MSKEQGIVMLADSTE

-653 KLATG
+653 KLASG

-690 YPEDN
+690 YPDD
-695 NKKESK
+695 NKKEKK

>member
-1 MVMGKFKK
+1 MGKLKEKTFD
-9 KIWGMLKDYRK
+9 IFKDYKK
-20 IILYILTFVI
+20 IILYIITFIV
-30 LYGTLMTGLVTQK
+30 LYCTLMTGIITRK

-64 EVATEARK
+64 ESATEARK

-85 RTDIQKQSED
+85 RTDVQKQSEE
-95 KVRGFFNSVEKII
+95 KIKGFFSSVEKVL
-108 SQEKIE
+108 
-114 AEQDKEKD
+114 AQDKPE
-122 KNQIIEEK
+122 EEK
-130 AKDIPRTDFKITDSQ
+130 AKLIPRAPFKITDEQ
-145 AKILLSLNESELKN
+145 ANKIASMNAQSTKN
-159 LETICV
+159 LESVCIDGLNKAY
-165 EALTKSYE
+165 EA
-173 TPIED
+173 PIED
-178 GNPQDLSDAKKVYT
+178 GNEQDLKDAKKEYT
-192 DYIAS
+192 DFISS
-197 SDLSDLQKGIAL
+197 SDLSDSEKAIAL
-209 KFVNVIEPNFFY
+209 NFVNVVEPNFFY

-229 IKETLKQVSP
+229 IKETLKQVPP

-245 QIVVNEG
+245 QIVVSEG
-252 EPVTAHQLDLLKAL
+252 EPVTAHQLELLGTL
-266 GLLSDST
+266 GLLSDSA
-273 SSIYIYIALGFLV
+273 SALYIYIALGVLV
-286 AIVMYLQYGYIKKYY
+286 IIVMYLQYGYIHKYY
-301 PKIYSDFSKIVMIS
+301 TAINKEFSKIVMIS

-329 IISNYLIPLACMP
+329 MMSNYIIPLACMP
-342 MLMTLLLNYK
+342 MLITLLLNYK
-352 ISLVTS
+352 ISLVFS
-358 MLNVLLIAGAV
+358 MLNVILIGGAV
-369 GFNANIIVLA
+369 GFNPNIIILA
-379 VLNVVL
+379 ILNVVL
-385 AGTLLR
+385 GGTLLR

-415 CIGTLTTN
+415 SVGTLTTN

-435 AAGAVLSGILTIG
+435 AAGAILSGILTIG
-448 LLPFFESTFD
+448 VLPFFESTFD

-465 LELSNPNSPLL
+465 LELSNPNNPLL

-519 IGKTKRPYFFREN
+519 VGKTKRPYFFREN
-532 QIGKK
+532 QFGKK
-537 NPHDRIKPEVSSRI
+537 NPHDRLKPEASSKI
-551 ILSHVKDGVD
+551 IISHVKDGSE
-561 LAREYNIPKTIEDFI
+561 LAKEYNLPKTIHDFI
-576 ATHHGETLVKYFY
+576 VTHHGETLVKYFY

-614 MSKEQGILMLADSCE
+614 MSKEQGIVMLADSTE

-653 KLATG
+653 KLASG

-690 YPEDN
+690 YPDD
-695 NKKESK
+695 NKKEKK

>member
-1 MVMGKFKK
+1 PGISGPFYFTDSNYDE
-9 KIWGMLKDYRK
+9 I
-20 IILYILTFVI
+20 T
-30 LYGTLMTGLVTQK
+30 K
-43 YDLKV
+43 Y
-48 GDIPKS
+48 PQS

-64 EVATEARK
+64 ESATEARK

-85 RTDIQKQSED
+85 RTDVQKQSEE
-95 KVRGFFNSVEKII
+95 KIKGFFSSVEKVL
-108 SQEKIE
+108 
-114 AEQDKEKD
+114 AQDKPE
-122 KNQIIEEK
+122 EEK
-130 AKDIPRTDFKITDSQ
+130 AKLIPRVPFKITDAQ
-145 AKILLSLNESELKN
+145 ANKIASMNEQDIKKLESLCIDALNKAY
-159 LETICV
+159 
-165 EALTKSYE
+165 EA
-173 TPIED
+173 PIED
-178 GNPQDLSDAKKVYT
+178 GNNQDLKDAKKEYT
-192 DYIAS
+192 DFISS
-197 SDLSDLQKGIAL
+197 SDLSDSEKAIAL
-209 KFVNVIEPNFFY
+209 NFVNVVEPNFFY

-229 IKETLKQVSP
+229 IKETLKQVPP

-245 QIVVNEG
+245 QIVVSEG
-252 EPVTAHQLDLLKAL
+252 EPVTAHQLELLGTL
-266 GLLSDST
+266 GLLSDSA
-273 SSIYIYIALGFLV
+273 SGIYIYIALGILV
-286 AIVMYLQYGYIKKYY
+286 IIVMYLQYGYIHKYY
-301 PKIYSDFSKIVMIS
+301 PNINKEFSKIVMIS

-329 IISNYLIPLACMP
+329 MMSNYIIPLACMP
-342 MLMTLLLNYK
+342 MLITLLLNYK
-352 ISLVTS
+352 ISLVFS
-358 MLNVLLIAGAV
+358 MLNVILIGGAV
-369 GFNANIIVLA
+369 GFNPNIIILA
-379 VLNVVL
+379 ILNVVL
-385 AGTLLR
+385 GGTLLR

-415 CIGTLTTN
+415 SVGTLTTN

-448 LLPFFESTFD
+448 VLPFFESTFD

-465 LELSNPNSPLL
+465 LELSNPNNPLL

-519 IGKTKRPYFFREN
+519 VGKTKRPYFFREN
-532 QIGKK
+532 QFGKK
-537 NPHDRIKPEVSSRI
+537 NPHDRLKPEVSSKI
-551 ILSHVKDGVD
+551 IISHVKDGSE
-561 LAREYNIPKTIEDFI
+561 LAKEYNLPKTIHDFI
-576 ATHHGETLVKYFY
+576 VTHHGETLVKYFY

-614 MSKEQGILMLADSCE
+614 MSKEQGIVMLADSTE

-690 YPEDN
+690 YPDD
-695 NKKESK
+695 NKKEKK

>member
-1 MVMGKFKK
+1 MGKVKEKTFD
-9 KIWGMLKDYRK
+9 IFKDYKK
-20 IILYILTFVI
+20 IILYIITFIV
-30 LYGTLMTGLVTQK
+30 LYCTLMTGIITRK

-64 EVATEARK
+64 ESATEARK

-85 RTDIQKQSED
+85 RTDVQKQSEE
-95 KVRGFFNSVEKII
+95 KIKGFFSSVEKVL
-108 SQEKIE
+108 
-114 AEQDKEKD
+114 AQDKPE
-122 KNQIIEEK
+122 EEK
-130 AKDIPRTDFKITDSQ
+130 AKLIPRAPFKITDAQ
-145 AKILLSLNESELKN
+145 ANKIASMNEQSTKKLESVCIDGLNKAY
-159 LETICV
+159 
-165 EALTKSYE
+165 EA
-173 TPIED
+173 PIED
-178 GNPQDLSDAKKVYT
+178 GNEQDLKEAKKEYT
-192 DYIAS
+192 DFISS
-197 SDLSDLQKGIAL
+197 SDLSDSEKAIAL
-209 KFVNVIEPNFFY
+209 NFVNVVEPNFFY

-229 IKETLKQVSP
+229 IKETLKQVPP

-245 QIVVNEG
+245 QIVVSEG
-252 EPVTAHQLDLLKAL
+252 EPVTAHQLELLGTL
-266 GLLSDST
+266 GLLSDSA
-273 SSIYIYIALGFLV
+273 SALYIYIALGVLV
-286 AIVMYLQYGYIKKYY
+286 IIVMYLQYGYIHKYY
-301 PKIYSDFSKIVMIS
+301 PAINKEFSKIVMIS

-329 IISNYLIPLACMP
+329 MMSNYIIPLACMP
-342 MLMTLLLNYK
+342 MLITLLLNYK
-352 ISLVTS
+352 ISLVFS
-358 MLNVLLIAGAV
+358 MLNVILIGGAV
-369 GFNANIIVLA
+369 GFNPNIIILA
-379 VLNVVL
+379 ILNVVL
-385 AGTLLR
+385 GGTLLR

-415 CIGTLTTN
+415 SVGTLTTN

-435 AAGAVLSGILTIG
+435 AAGAILSGILTIG
-448 LLPFFESTFD
+448 VLPFFESTFD

-465 LELSNPNSPLL
+465 LELSNPNNPLL

-519 IGKTKRPYFFREN
+519 VGKTKRAYFFREN
-532 QIGKK
+532 QFGKK
-537 NPHDRIKPEVSSRI
+537 NPHDRLKPEVSSKI
-551 ILSHVKDGVD
+551 IISHVKDGSE
-561 LAREYNIPKTIEDFI
+561 LAKEYNLPKTIHDFI
-576 ATHHGETLVKYFY
+576 VTHHGETLVKYFY
-589 LTVKNNSENPDEVKE
+589 LTVKNNSENPEEVKE

-614 MSKEQGILMLADSCE
+614 MSKEQGIVMLADSTE

-653 KLATG
+653 KLASG

-690 YPEDN
+690 YPDD
-695 NKKESK
+695 NKKEKK

>member
-1 MVMGKFKK
+1 MGKLKEKTFD
-9 KIWGMLKDYRK
+9 IFKDYKK
-20 IILYILTFVI
+20 IILYIITFIV
-30 LYGTLMTGLVTQK
+30 LYCTLMTGIITRK

-64 EVATEARK
+64 ESATEARK

-85 RTDIQKQSED
+85 RTDVQKQSEE
-95 KVRGFFNSVEKII
+95 KIKGFFSSVEKVL
-108 SQEKIE
+108 
-114 AEQDKEKD
+114 AQDKPE
-122 KNQIIEEK
+122 EEK
-130 AKDIPRTDFKITDSQ
+130 AKLIPRAPFKITDAQ
-145 AKILLSLNESELKN
+145 ANKIASMNEQSTKKLESVCIDGLNKAY
-159 LETICV
+159 
-165 EALTKSYE
+165 EA
-173 TPIED
+173 PIED
-178 GNPQDLSDAKKVYT
+178 GNEQDLKEAKKEYT
-192 DYIAS
+192 DFISS
-197 SDLSDLQKGIAL
+197 SDLSDSEKAIAL
-209 KFVNVIEPNFFY
+209 NFVNVVEPNFFY

-229 IKETLKQVSP
+229 IKETLKQVPP

-245 QIVVNEG
+245 QIVVSEG
-252 EPVTAHQLDLLKAL
+252 EPVTAHQLELLGTL
-266 GLLSDST
+266 GLLSDSA
-273 SSIYIYIALGFLV
+273 SALYIYIALGVLV
-286 AIVMYLQYGYIKKYY
+286 IIVMYLQYGYIHKYY
-301 PKIYSDFSKIVMIS
+301 PAINKEFSKIVMIS

-329 IISNYLIPLACMP
+329 MMSNYIIPLACMP
-342 MLMTLLLNYK
+342 MLITLLLNYK
-352 ISLVTS
+352 ISLVFS
-358 MLNVLLIAGAV
+358 MLNVILIGGAV
-369 GFNANIIVLA
+369 GFNPNIIILA
-379 VLNVVL
+379 ILNVVL
-385 AGTLLR
+385 GGTLLR

-415 CIGTLTTN
+415 SVGTLITN

-435 AAGAVLSGILTIG
+435 AAGAILSGILTIG
-448 LLPFFESTFD
+448 VLPFFESTFD

-465 LELSNPNSPLL
+465 LELSNPNNPLL

-519 IGKTKRPYFFREN
+519 VGKTKRPYFFREN
-532 QIGKK
+532 QFGKK
-537 NPHDRIKPEVSSRI
+537 NPHDRLKPEVSSKI
-551 ILSHVKDGVD
+551 IISHVKDGSE
-561 LAREYNIPKTIEDFI
+561 LAKEYNLPKTIHDFI
-576 ATHHGETLVKYFY
+576 VTHHGETLVKYFY
-589 LTVKNNSENPDEVKE
+589 LTVKNNSENPEEVKE

-614 MSKEQGILMLADSCE
+614 MSKEQGIVMLADSTE

-653 KLATG
+653 KLASG

-690 YPEDN
+690 YPDD
-695 NKKESK
+695 NKKEKK

>member
-1 MVMGKFKK
+1 MGKLKEKTFD
-9 KIWGMLKDYRK
+9 IFKDYKK
-20 IILYILTFVI
+20 IILYIITFIV
-30 LYGTLMTGLVTQK
+30 LYCTLMTGIITRK

-64 EVATEARK
+64 ESATEARK

-85 RTDIQKQSED
+85 RTDVQKQSEE
-95 KVRGFFNSVEKII
+95 KIKGFFSSVEKVL
-108 SQEKIE
+108 
-114 AEQDKEKD
+114 AQDKPE
-122 KNQIIEEK
+122 EEK
-130 AKDIPRTDFKITDSQ
+130 AKLIPRAPFKITDAQ
-145 AKILLSLNESELKN
+145 ANKIASMNEQSTKKLESVCIDGLNKAY
-159 LETICV
+159 
-165 EALTKSYE
+165 EA
-173 TPIED
+173 PIED
-178 GNPQDLSDAKKVYT
+178 GNEQDLKEAKKEYT
-192 DYIAS
+192 DFISS
-197 SDLSDLQKGIAL
+197 SDLSDSEKAIAL
-209 KFVNVIEPNFFY
+209 NFVNVVEPNFFY

-229 IKETLKQVSP
+229 IKETLKQVPP

-245 QIVVNEG
+245 QIVVSEG
-252 EPVTAHQLDLLKAL
+252 EPVTAHQLELLGTL
-266 GLLSDST
+266 GLLSDSA
-273 SSIYIYIALGFLV
+273 SALYIYIALGVLV
-286 AIVMYLQYGYIKKYY
+286 IIVMYLQYGYIHKYY
-301 PKIYSDFSKIVMIS
+301 LAINKEFSKIVMIS

-329 IISNYLIPLACMP
+329 MMSNYIIPLACMP
-342 MLMTLLLNYK
+342 MLITLLLNYK
-352 ISLVTS
+352 ISLVFS
-358 MLNVLLIAGAV
+358 MLNVILIGGAV
-369 GFNANIIVLA
+369 GFNPNIIILA
-379 VLNVVL
+379 ILNVVL
-385 AGTLLR
+385 GGTLLR

-415 CIGTLTTN
+415 SVGTLTTN

-435 AAGAVLSGILTIG
+435 AAGAILSGILTIG
-448 LLPFFESTFD
+448 VLPFFESTFD

-465 LELSNPNSPLL
+465 LELSNPNNPLL

-519 IGKTKRPYFFREN
+519 VGKTKRPYFFREN
-532 QIGKK
+532 QFGKK
-537 NPHDRIKPEVSSRI
+537 NPHDRLKPEVSSKI
-551 ILSHVKDGVD
+551 IISHVKDGSE
-561 LAREYNIPKTIEDFI
+561 LAKEYNLPKTIHDFI
-576 ATHHGETLVKYFY
+576 VTHHGETLVKYFY

-614 MSKEQGILMLADSCE
+614 MSKEQGIVMLADSTE

-653 KLATG
+653 KLASG

-690 YPEDN
+690 YPDD
-695 NKKESK
+695 NKKEKK

>member
-1 MVMGKFKK
+1 MGKLKEKTFD
-9 KIWGMLKDYRK
+9 IFKDYKK
-20 IILYILTFVI
+20 IILYIITFIV
-30 LYGTLMTGLVTQK
+30 LYCTLMTGIITRK

-64 EVATEARK
+64 ESATEARK

-85 RTDIQKQSED
+85 RTDVQKQSEE
-95 KVRGFFNSVEKII
+95 KIKGFFSSVEKVL
-108 SQEKIE
+108 
-114 AEQDKEKD
+114 AQDKPE
-122 KNQIIEEK
+122 EEK
-130 AKDIPRTDFKITDSQ
+130 AKLIPRAPFKITDAQ
-145 AKILLSLNESELKN
+145 ANKIASMNEQSTKKLESVCIDGLNKAY
-159 LETICV
+159 
-165 EALTKSYE
+165 EA
-173 TPIED
+173 PIED
-178 GNPQDLSDAKKVYT
+178 GNEQDLKEAKKEYT
-192 DYIAS
+192 DFISS
-197 SDLSDLQKGIAL
+197 SDLSDSEKAIAL
-209 KFVNVIEPNFFY
+209 NFVNVVEPNFFY

-229 IKETLKQVSP
+229 IKETLKQVPP

-245 QIVVNEG
+245 QIVVSEG
-252 EPVTAHQLDLLKAL
+252 EPVTAHQLELLGTL
-266 GLLSDST
+266 GLLSDSA
-273 SSIYIYIALGFLV
+273 SALYIYIALGVLV
-286 AIVMYLQYGYIKKYY
+286 IIVMYLQYGYIHKYY
-301 PKIYSDFSKIVMIS
+301 TAINKEFSKIVMIS

-329 IISNYLIPLACMP
+329 MMSNYIIPLACMP
-342 MLMTLLLNYK
+342 MLITLLLNYK
-352 ISLVTS
+352 ISLVFS
-358 MLNVLLIAGAV
+358 MLNVILIGGAV
-369 GFNANIIVLA
+369 GFNPNIIILA
-379 VLNVVL
+379 ILNVVL
-385 AGTLLR
+385 GGTLLR

-415 CIGTLTTN
+415 SVGTLTTN

-435 AAGAVLSGILTIG
+435 AAGAILSGILTIG
-448 LLPFFESTFD
+448 VLPFFESTFD

-465 LELSNPNSPLL
+465 LELSNPNNPLL

-519 IGKTKRPYFFREN
+519 VGKTKRPYFFREN
-532 QIGKK
+532 QFGKK
-537 NPHDRIKPEVSSRI
+537 NPHDRLKPEASSKI
-551 ILSHVKDGVD
+551 IISHVKDGSE
-561 LAREYNIPKTIEDFI
+561 LAKEYNLPKTIHDFI
-576 ATHHGETLVKYFY
+576 VTHHGETLVKYFY

-614 MSKEQGILMLADSCE
+614 MSKEQGIVMLADSTE

-690 YPEDN
+690 YPDD
-695 NKKESK
+695 NKKEKK

>member
-1 MVMGKFKK
+1 MGKLKE
-9 KIWGMLKDYRK
+9 KIFDIFKDYKK
-20 IILYILTFVI
+20 IILYIITFIV
-30 LYGTLMTGLVTQK
+30 LYCTLMTGIITRK

-64 EVATEARK
+64 ESATEARK

-85 RTDIQKQSED
+85 RTDVQKQSEE
-95 KVRGFFNSVEKII
+95 KIKGFFSSVEKVL
-108 SQEKIE
+108 
-114 AEQDKEKD
+114 AQDKSE
-122 KNQIIEEK
+122 EEK
-130 AKDIPRTDFKITDSQ
+130 SKLIPRAPFKITDEQ
-145 AKILLSLNESELKN
+145 ANKIASMNAQSTKN
-159 LETICV
+159 LESVCIDGLNKAY
-165 EALTKSYE
+165 EA
-173 TPIED
+173 PIED
-178 GNPQDLSDAKKVYT
+178 GNEQDLKDAKKEYT
-192 DYIAS
+192 DFISS
-197 SDLSDLQKGIAL
+197 SDLSDSEKAIAL
-209 KFVNVIEPNFFY
+209 NFVNVVEPNFFY

-229 IKETLKQVSP
+229 IKETLKQVPP

-245 QIVVNEG
+245 QIVVSEG
-252 EPVTAHQLDLLKAL
+252 EPVTAHQLELLGTL
-266 GLLSDST
+266 GLLSDSA
-273 SSIYIYIALGFLV
+273 SAICIYIALGVLV
-286 AIVMYLQYGYIKKYY
+286 IIVMYLQYGYIHKYY
-301 PKIYSDFSKIVMIS
+301 TAINKEFSKIVMIS

-329 IISNYLIPLACMP
+329 MMSNYIIPLACMP
-342 MLMTLLLNYK
+342 MLITLLLNYK
-352 ISLVTS
+352 ISLVFS
-358 MLNVLLIAGAV
+358 MLNVILIGGAV
-369 GFNANIIVLA
+369 GFNPNIIILA
-379 VLNVVL
+379 ILNVVL
-385 AGTLLR
+385 GGTLLR

-415 CIGTLTTN
+415 SVGTLTTN

-435 AAGAVLSGILTIG
+435 AAGAILSGILTIG
-448 LLPFFESTFD
+448 VLPFFESTFD

-465 LELSNPNSPLL
+465 LELSNPNNPLL

-519 IGKTKRPYFFREN
+519 VGKTKRPYFFREN
-532 QIGKK
+532 QFGKK
-537 NPHDRIKPEVSSRI
+537 NPHDRLKPEASSKI
-551 ILSHVKDGVD
+551 IISHVKDGSE
-561 LAREYNIPKTIEDFI
+561 LAKEYNLPKTIHDFI
-576 ATHHGETLVKYFY
+576 VTHHGETLVKYFY

-614 MSKEQGILMLADSCE
+614 MSKEQGIVMLADSTE

-653 KLATG
+653 KLASG

-690 YPEDN
+690 YPDD
-695 NKKESK
+695 NKKEKK

>member
-1 MVMGKFKK
+1 MGKLKEKTFD
-9 KIWGMLKDYRK
+9 IFKDYKK
-20 IILYILTFVI
+20 IILYIITFIV
-30 LYGTLMTGLVTQK
+30 LYCTLMTGIITRK

-64 EVATEARK
+64 ESATEARK

-85 RTDIQKQSED
+85 RTDVQKQSEE
-95 KVRGFFNSVEKII
+95 KIKGFFSSVEKVL
-108 SQEKIE
+108 
-114 AEQDKEKD
+114 AQDKPE
-122 KNQIIEEK
+122 EEK
-130 AKDIPRTDFKITDSQ
+130 AKLIPRAPFKITDAQ
-145 AKILLSLNESELKN
+145 ANKIVSMNEQSTKKLESVCIDGLNKAY
-159 LETICV
+159 
-165 EALTKSYE
+165 EA
-173 TPIED
+173 PIED
-178 GNPQDLSDAKKVYT
+178 GNEQDLKEAKKEYT
-192 DYIAS
+192 DFISS
-197 SDLSDLQKGIAL
+197 SDLSDSEKAIAL
-209 KFVNVIEPNFFY
+209 NFVNVVEPNFFY

-229 IKETLKQVSP
+229 IKETLKQVPP

-245 QIVVNEG
+245 QIVVSEG
-252 EPVTAHQLDLLKAL
+252 EPVTAHQLELLGTL
-266 GLLSDST
+266 GLLSDSA
-273 SSIYIYIALGFLV
+273 SALYIYIALGVLV
-286 AIVMYLQYGYIKKYY
+286 IIVMYLQYGYIHKYY
-301 PKIYSDFSKIVMIS
+301 PAINKEFSKIVMIS

-329 IISNYLIPLACMP
+329 MMSNYIIPLACMP
-342 MLMTLLLNYK
+342 MLITLLLNYK
-352 ISLVTS
+352 ISLVFS
-358 MLNVLLIAGAV
+358 MLNVILIGGAV
-369 GFNANIIVLA
+369 GFNPNIIILA
-379 VLNVVL
+379 ILNVVL
-385 AGTLLR
+385 GGTLLR

-415 CIGTLTTN
+415 SVGTLTTN

-435 AAGAVLSGILTIG
+435 AAGAILSGILTIG
-448 LLPFFESTFD
+448 VLPFFESTFD

-465 LELSNPNSPLL
+465 LELSNPNNPLL

-519 IGKTKRPYFFREN
+519 VGKTKRPYFFREN
-532 QIGKK
+532 QFGKK
-537 NPHDRIKPEVSSRI
+537 NPHDRLKPEVSSKI
-551 ILSHVKDGVD
+551 IISHVKDGSE
-561 LAREYNIPKTIEDFI
+561 LAKEYNLPKTIHDFI
-576 ATHHGETLVKYFY
+576 VTHHGETLVKYFY
-589 LTVKNNSENPDEVKE
+589 LTVKNNSENSDEVKE

-614 MSKEQGILMLADSCE
+614 MSKEQGIVMLADSTE

-653 KLATG
+653 KLASG

-690 YPEDN
+690 YPDD
-695 NKKESK
+695 NKKEKK

>member
-1 MVMGKFKK
+1 MGKLKEKTFD
-9 KIWGMLKDYRK
+9 IFKDYKK
-20 IILYILTFVI
+20 IILYIITFIV
-30 LYGTLMTGLVTQK
+30 LYCTLMTGIITRK

-64 EVATEARK
+64 ESATEARK

-85 RTDIQKQSED
+85 RTDVQKQSEE
-95 KVRGFFNSVEKII
+95 KIKGFFSSVEKVL
-108 SQEKIE
+108 
-114 AEQDKEKD
+114 AQDKPE
-122 KNQIIEEK
+122 EEK
-130 AKDIPRTDFKITDSQ
+130 AKLIPRVPFKITDAQ
-145 AKILLSLNESELKN
+145 ANKIASMNEQDIKKLESLCIDALNKAY
-159 LETICV
+159 
-165 EALTKSYE
+165 EA
-173 TPIED
+173 PIED
-178 GNPQDLSDAKKVYT
+178 GNNQDLKEAKKEYT
-192 DYIAS
+192 DFISS
-197 SDLSDLQKGIAL
+197 SDLSDSEKAIAL
-209 KFVNVIEPNFFY
+209 NFVNVVEPNFFY

-229 IKETLKQVSP
+229 IKETLKQVPP

-245 QIVVNEG
+245 QIVVSEG
-252 EPVTAHQLDLLKAL
+252 EPVTAHQLELLGTL
-266 GLLSDST
+266 GLLSDSA
-273 SSIYIYIALGFLV
+273 SALYIYIALGVLV
-286 AIVMYLQYGYIKKYY
+286 IIVMYLQYGYIHKYY
-301 PKIYSDFSKIVMIS
+301 PAINKEFSKIVMIS

-329 IISNYLIPLACMP
+329 MMSNYIIPLACMP
-342 MLMTLLLNYK
+342 MLITLLLNYK
-352 ISLVTS
+352 ISLVFS
-358 MLNVLLIAGAV
+358 MLNVILIGGAV
-369 GFNANIIVLA
+369 GFNPNIIILA
-379 VLNVVL
+379 ILNVVL
-385 AGTLLR
+385 GGTLLR

-415 CIGTLTTN
+415 SVGTLTTN

-435 AAGAVLSGILTIG
+435 AAGAILSGILTIG
-448 LLPFFESTFD
+448 VLPFFESTFD

-465 LELSNPNSPLL
+465 LELSNPNNPLL

-519 IGKTKRPYFFREN
+519 VGKTKRPYFFREN
-532 QIGKK
+532 QFGKK
-537 NPHDRIKPEVSSRI
+537 NPHDRLKPEVSSKI
-551 ILSHVKDGVD
+551 IISHVKDGSE
-561 LAREYNIPKTIEDFI
+561 LAKEYNLPKTIHDFI
-576 ATHHGETLVKYFY
+576 VTHHGETLVKYFY

-614 MSKEQGILMLADSCE
+614 MSKEQGIVMLADSTE

-653 KLATG
+653 KLASG

-690 YPEDN
+690 YPDD
-695 NKKESK
+695 NKKEKK

>member
-1 MVMGKFKK
+1 MGKLKE
-9 KIWGMLKDYRK
+9 KIFDIFKDYKK
-20 IILYILTFVI
+20 IILYIITFIV
-30 LYGTLMTGLVTQK
+30 LYCTLMTSIITRK

-64 EVATEARK
+64 ESATEARK

-85 RTDIQKQSED
+85 RTDVQKQSEE
-95 KVRGFFNSVEKII
+95 KIKGFFSSVEKVL
-108 SQEKIE
+108 
-114 AEQDKEKD
+114 AQDKSE
-122 KNQIIEEK
+122 EEK
-130 AKDIPRTDFKITDSQ
+130 AKLIPRAPFKITDEQ
-145 AKILLSLNESELKN
+145 ANKIASMNAQSTKN
-159 LETICV
+159 LESVCIDGLNKAY
-165 EALTKSYE
+165 EA
-173 TPIED
+173 PIED
-178 GNPQDLSDAKKVYT
+178 GNEQDLKDAKKEYT
-192 DYIAS
+192 DFISS
-197 SDLSDLQKGIAL
+197 SDLSDSEKAIAL
-209 KFVNVIEPNFFY
+209 NFVNVVEPNFFY

-229 IKETLKQVSP
+229 IKETLKQVPP

-245 QIVVNEG
+245 QIVVSEG
-252 EPVTAHQLDLLKAL
+252 EPVTAHQLELLGTL
-266 GLLSDST
+266 GLLSDSA
-273 SSIYIYIALGFLV
+273 SAICIYIALGVLV
-286 AIVMYLQYGYIKKYY
+286 IIVMYLQYGYIHKYY
-301 PKIYSDFSKIVMIS
+301 TAINKEFSKIVMIS

-329 IISNYLIPLACMP
+329 MMSNYIIPLACMP
-342 MLMTLLLNYK
+342 MLITLLLNYK
-352 ISLVTS
+352 ISLVFS
-358 MLNVLLIAGAV
+358 MLNVILIGGAV
-369 GFNANIIVLA
+369 GFNPNIIILA
-379 VLNVVL
+379 ILNVVL
-385 AGTLLR
+385 GGTLLR

-415 CIGTLTTN
+415 SVGTLTTN
-423 NFMEILADSTFA
+423 NFMAILADSTFA
-435 AAGAVLSGILTIG
+435 AAGAILSGILTIG
-448 LLPFFESTFD
+448 VLPFFESTFD

-465 LELSNPNSPLL
+465 LELSNPNNPLL

-519 IGKTKRPYFFREN
+519 VGKTKRPYFFREN
-532 QIGKK
+532 QFGKK
-537 NPHDRIKPEVSSRI
+537 NPHDRLKPEVSSKI
-551 ILSHVKDGVD
+551 IISHVKDGSE
-561 LAREYNIPKTIEDFI
+561 LAKEYNLPKTIHDFI
-576 ATHHGETLVKYFY
+576 VTHHGETLVKYFY

-614 MSKEQGILMLADSCE
+614 MSKEQGIVMLADSTE

-653 KLATG
+653 KLASG

-690 YPEDN
+690 YPDD
-695 NKKESK
+695 NKKEKK

>member
-1 MVMGKFKK
+1 MGKLKEKTFD
-9 KIWGMLKDYRK
+9 IFKDYKK
-20 IILYILTFVI
+20 IILYIITFIV
-30 LYGTLMTGLVTQK
+30 LYCTLMTGIITRK

-64 EVATEARK
+64 ESATEARK

-85 RTDIQKQSED
+85 RTDVQKQSEE
-95 KVRGFFNSVEKII
+95 KIKGFFSSVEKVL
-108 SQEKIE
+108 
-114 AEQDKEKD
+114 AQDKSE
-122 KNQIIEEK
+122 EEK
-130 AKDIPRTDFKITDSQ
+130 AKLIPRAPFKITDEQ
-145 AKILLSLNESELKN
+145 ANKIASMNAQSTKN
-159 LETICV
+159 LESVCIDGLNKAY
-165 EALTKSYE
+165 EA
-173 TPIED
+173 PIED
-178 GNPQDLSDAKKVYT
+178 GNEQDLKDAKKEYT
-192 DYIAS
+192 DFISS
-197 SDLSDLQKGIAL
+197 SDLSDSEKAIAL
-209 KFVNVIEPNFFY
+209 NFVNVVEPNFFY

-229 IKETLKQVSP
+229 IKETLKQVPP

-245 QIVVNEG
+245 QIVVSEG
-252 EPVTAHQLDLLKAL
+252 EPVTAHQLELLGTL
-266 GLLSDST
+266 GLLSDSA
-273 SSIYIYIALGFLV
+273 SAICIYIALGILV
-286 AIVMYLQYGYIKKYY
+286 IIVMYLQYGYIHKYY
-301 PKIYSDFSKIVMIS
+301 TAINKEFSKIVMIS

-329 IISNYLIPLACMP
+329 MMSNYIIPLACMP
-342 MLMTLLLNYK
+342 MLITLLLNYK
-352 ISLVTS
+352 ISLVFS
-358 MLNVLLIAGAV
+358 MLNVILIGGAV
-369 GFNANIIVLA
+369 GFNPNIIILA
-379 VLNVVL
+379 ILNVVL
-385 AGTLLR
+385 GGTLLR

-415 CIGTLTTN
+415 SVGTLTTN

-435 AAGAVLSGILTIG
+435 AAGAILSGILTIG
-448 LLPFFESTFD
+448 VLPFFESTFD

-465 LELSNPNSPLL
+465 LELSNPNNPLL

-519 IGKTKRPYFFREN
+519 VGKTKRPYFFREN
-532 QIGKK
+532 QFGKK
-537 NPHDRIKPEVSSRI
+537 NPHDRLKPEVSSKI
-551 ILSHVKDGVD
+551 IISHVKDGSE
-561 LAREYNIPKTIEDFI
+561 LAKEYNLPKTIHDFI
-576 ATHHGETLVKYFY
+576 VTHHGETLVKYFY
-589 LTVKNNSENPDEVKE
+589 LTVKNNSENPEEVKE

-614 MSKEQGILMLADSCE
+614 MSKEQGIVMLADSTE

-653 KLATG
+653 KLASG

-690 YPEDN
+690 YPDD
-695 NKKESK
+695 NKKEKK

>member
-1 MVMGKFKK
+1 MGKLKEKTFD
-9 KIWGMLKDYRK
+9 IFKDYKK
-20 IILYILTFVI
+20 IILYIITFIV
-30 LYGTLMTGLVTQK
+30 LYCTLMTGIITRK

-64 EVATEARK
+64 ESATEARK

-85 RTDIQKQSED
+85 RTDVQKQSEE
-95 KVRGFFNSVEKII
+95 KIKGFFSSVEKVL
-108 SQEKIE
+108 
-114 AEQDKEKD
+114 AQDKSE
-122 KNQIIEEK
+122 EEK
-130 AKDIPRTDFKITDSQ
+130 AKLIPRAPFKITDEQ
-145 AKILLSLNESELKN
+145 ANKIASMNAQSTKN
-159 LETICV
+159 LESVCIYGLNKAY
-165 EALTKSYE
+165 EA
-173 TPIED
+173 PIED
-178 GNPQDLSDAKKVYT
+178 GNEQDLKDAKKEYT
-192 DYIAS
+192 DFISS
-197 SDLSDLQKGIAL
+197 SDLSDSEKAIAL
-209 KFVNVIEPNFFY
+209 NFVNVVEPNFFY

-229 IKETLKQVSP
+229 IKETLKQVPP

-245 QIVVNEG
+245 QIVVSEG
-252 EPVTAHQLDLLKAL
+252 EPVTAHQLELLGTL
-266 GLLSDST
+266 GLLSDSA
-273 SSIYIYIALGFLV
+273 SAICIYIALGVLV
-286 AIVMYLQYGYIKKYY
+286 IIVMYLQYGYIHKYY
-301 PKIYSDFSKIVMIS
+301 TAINKEFSKIVMIS

-329 IISNYLIPLACMP
+329 MMSNYIIPLACMP
-342 MLMTLLLNYK
+342 MLITLLLNYK
-352 ISLVTS
+352 ISLVFS
-358 MLNVLLIAGAV
+358 MLNVILIGGAV
-369 GFNANIIVLA
+369 GFNPNIIILA
-379 VLNVVL
+379 ILNVVL
-385 AGTLLR
+385 GGTLLR

-415 CIGTLTTN
+415 SVGTLTTN
-423 NFMEILADSTFA
+423 NFMEILADSIFA
-435 AAGAVLSGILTIG
+435 AVGAILSGILTIG
-448 LLPFFESTFD
+448 VLPFFESTFD

-465 LELSNPNSPLL
+465 LELSNPNNPLL

-519 IGKTKRPYFFREN
+519 VGKTKRPYFFREN
-532 QIGKK
+532 QFGKK
-537 NPHDRIKPEVSSRI
+537 NPHDRLKPEVSSKI
-551 ILSHVKDGVD
+551 IISHVKDGSE
-561 LAREYNIPKTIEDFI
+561 LAKEYNLPKTIHDFI
-576 ATHHGETLVKYFY
+576 VTHHGETLVKYFY

-614 MSKEQGILMLADSCE
+614 MSKEQGIVMLADSTE

-653 KLATG
+653 KLASG

-690 YPEDN
+690 YPDD
-695 NKKESK
+695 NKKEKK

>member
-1 MVMGKFKK
+1 MGKLKEKTFD
-9 KIWGMLKDYRK
+9 IFKDYKK
-20 IILYILTFVI
+20 IILYIITFIV
-30 LYGTLMTGLVTQK
+30 LYCTLMTGIITRK

-64 EVATEARK
+64 ESATEARK

-85 RTDIQKQSED
+85 RTDVQKQSEE
-95 KVRGFFNSVEKII
+95 KIKGFFSSVEKVL
-108 SQEKIE
+108 
-114 AEQDKEKD
+114 AQDKPE
-122 KNQIIEEK
+122 EEK
-130 AKDIPRTDFKITDSQ
+130 AKLIPRAPFKITDAQ
-145 AKILLSLNESELKN
+145 ANKIASMNEQSTKKLESVCIDGLNKAY
-159 LETICV
+159 
-165 EALTKSYE
+165 EA
-173 TPIED
+173 PIED
-178 GNPQDLSDAKKVYT
+178 GNEQDLKEAKKEYT
-192 DYIAS
+192 DFISS
-197 SDLSDLQKGIAL
+197 SDLSDSEKAIAL
-209 KFVNVIEPNFFY
+209 NFVNVVEPNFFY

-229 IKETLKQVSP
+229 IKETLKQVPP

-245 QIVVNEG
+245 QIVVSEG
-252 EPVTAHQLDLLKAL
+252 EPVTAHQLELLGTL
-266 GLLSDST
+266 GLLSDSA
-273 SSIYIYIALGFLV
+273 SALYIYIALGVLV
-286 AIVMYLQYGYIKKYY
+286 IIVMYLQYGYIHKYY
-301 PKIYSDFSKIVMIS
+301 PAINKEFSKIVMIS

-329 IISNYLIPLACMP
+329 MMSNYIIPLACMP
-342 MLMTLLLNYK
+342 MLITLLLNYK
-352 ISLVTS
+352 ISLVFS
-358 MLNVLLIAGAV
+358 MLNVILIGGAV
-369 GFNANIIVLA
+369 GFNPNIIILA
-379 VLNVVL
+379 ILNVVL
-385 AGTLLR
+385 GGTLLR

-415 CIGTLTTN
+415 SVGTLTTN

-435 AAGAVLSGILTIG
+435 AAGAILSGILTIG
-448 LLPFFESTFD
+448 VLPFFESTFD

-465 LELSNPNSPLL
+465 LELSNPNNPLL

-519 IGKTKRPYFFREN
+519 VGKTKRPYFFREN
-532 QIGKK
+532 QFGKK
-537 NPHDRIKPEVSSRI
+537 NPHDRLKPEVSSKI
-551 ILSHVKDGVD
+551 IISHVKDGSE
-561 LAREYNIPKTIEDFI
+561 LAKEYNLPKTIHDFI
-576 ATHHGETLVKYFY
+576 VTHHGETLVKYFY
-589 LTVKNNSENPDEVKE
+589 LTVKNNSENPEEVKE

-614 MSKEQGILMLADSCE
+614 MSKEQGIVMLADSTE

-690 YPEDN
+690 YPDD
-695 NKKESK
+695 NKKEKK

>member
-1 MVMGKFKK
+1 MGKLKE
-9 KIWGMLKDYRK
+9 KIFDIFKDYKK
-20 IILYILTFVI
+20 IILYIITFIV
-30 LYGTLMTGLVTQK
+30 LYCTLMTGIITRK

-64 EVATEARK
+64 ESATEARK

-85 RTDIQKQSED
+85 RTDVQKQSEE
-95 KVRGFFNSVEKII
+95 KIKGFFSSVEKVL
-108 SQEKIE
+108 
-114 AEQDKEKD
+114 AQDKPE
-122 KNQIIEEK
+122 EEK
-130 AKDIPRTDFKITDSQ
+130 AKLIPRAPFKITDAQ
-145 AKILLSLNESELKN
+145 ANKIASMNEQSTKKLESVCIDGLNKAY
-159 LETICV
+159 
-165 EALTKSYE
+165 EA
-173 TPIED
+173 PIED
-178 GNPQDLSDAKKVYT
+178 GNEQDLKEAKKEYT
-192 DYIAS
+192 DFISS
-197 SDLSDLQKGIAL
+197 SDLSDSEKAIAL
-209 KFVNVIEPNFFY
+209 NFVNVVEPNFFY

-229 IKETLKQVSP
+229 IKETLKQVPP

-245 QIVVNEG
+245 QIVVSEG
-252 EPVTAHQLDLLKAL
+252 EPVTAHQLELLGTL
-266 GLLSDST
+266 GLLSDSA
-273 SSIYIYIALGFLV
+273 SALYIYIALGVLV
-286 AIVMYLQYGYIKKYY
+286 IIVMYLQYGYIHKYY
-301 PKIYSDFSKIVMIS
+301 PAINKEFSKIVMIS

-329 IISNYLIPLACMP
+329 MMSNYIIPLACMP
-342 MLMTLLLNYK
+342 MLITLLLNYK
-352 ISLVTS
+352 ISLVFS
-358 MLNVLLIAGAV
+358 MLNVILIGGAV
-369 GFNANIIVLA
+369 GFNPNIIILA
-379 VLNVVL
+379 ILNVVL
-385 AGTLLR
+385 GGTLLR

-415 CIGTLTTN
+415 SVGTLTTN

-435 AAGAVLSGILTIG
+435 AAGAILSGILTIG
-448 LLPFFESTFD
+448 VLPFFESTFD

-465 LELSNPNSPLL
+465 LELSNPNNPLL

-519 IGKTKRPYFFREN
+519 VGKTKRPYFFREN
-532 QIGKK
+532 QFGKK
-537 NPHDRIKPEVSSRI
+537 NPHDRLKPEVSSKI
-551 ILSHVKDGVD
+551 IISHVKDGSE
-561 LAREYNIPKTIEDFI
+561 LAKEYNLPKTIHDFI
-576 ATHHGETLVKYFY
+576 VTHHGETLVKYFY

-614 MSKEQGILMLADSCE
+614 MSKEQGIVMLADSTE

-653 KLATG
+653 KLASG

-690 YPEDN
+690 YPDD
-695 NKKESK
+695 NKKEKK

>member
-1 MVMGKFKK
+1 MGKLKEKTFD
-9 KIWGMLKDYRK
+9 IFKDYKK
-20 IILYILTFVI
+20 IILYIITFIV
-30 LYGTLMTGLVTQK
+30 LYCTLMTGIITRK

-64 EVATEARK
+64 ESATEARK

-85 RTDIQKQSED
+85 RTDVQKQSEE
-95 KVRGFFNSVEKII
+95 KIKGFFSSVEKVL
-108 SQEKIE
+108 
-114 AEQDKEKD
+114 AQDKPE
-122 KNQIIEEK
+122 EEK
-130 AKDIPRTDFKITDSQ
+130 AKLIPRAPFKITDAQ
-145 AKILLSLNESELKN
+145 ANKIASMNEQSTKKLESVCIDGLNKAY
-159 LETICV
+159 
-165 EALTKSYE
+165 EA
-173 TPIED
+173 PIED
-178 GNPQDLSDAKKVYT
+178 GNEQDLKEAKKEYT
-192 DYIAS
+192 DFISS
-197 SDLSDLQKGIAL
+197 SDLSDSEKAIAL
-209 KFVNVIEPNFFY
+209 NFVNVVEPNFFY

-229 IKETLKQVSP
+229 IKETLKQVPP

-245 QIVVNEG
+245 QIVVSEG
-252 EPVTAHQLDLLKAL
+252 EPVTAHQLELLGTL
-266 GLLSDST
+266 GLLSDSA
-273 SSIYIYIALGFLV
+273 SALYIYIALGVLV
-286 AIVMYLQYGYIKKYY
+286 IIVMYLQYGYIHKYY
-301 PKIYSDFSKIVMIS
+301 PAINKEFSKIVMIS

-329 IISNYLIPLACMP
+329 MMSNYIIPLACMP
-342 MLMTLLLNYK
+342 MLITLLLNYK
-352 ISLVTS
+352 ISLVFS
-358 MLNVLLIAGAV
+358 MLNVILIGGAV
-369 GFNANIIVLA
+369 GFNPNIIILA
-379 VLNVVL
+379 ILNVVL
-385 AGTLLR
+385 GGTLLR

-415 CIGTLTTN
+415 SVGTLTTN

-435 AAGAVLSGILTIG
+435 AAGAILSGILTIG
-448 LLPFFESTFD
+448 VLPFFESTFD

-465 LELSNPNSPLL
+465 LELSNPNNPLL

-519 IGKTKRPYFFREN
+519 VGKTKRPYFFREN
-532 QIGKK
+532 QFGKK
-537 NPHDRIKPEVSSRI
+537 NPHDRLKPEVSSKI
-551 ILSHVKDGVD
+551 IISHVKDGSE
-561 LAREYNIPKTIEDFI
+561 LAKEYNLPKTIHDFI
-576 ATHHGETLVKYFY
+576 VTHHGETLVKYFY
-589 LTVKNNSENPDEVKE
+589 LTVKNNSENPEEVKE

-614 MSKEQGILMLADSCE
+614 MSKEQGIVMLADSTE

-653 KLATG
+653 KLASG
-658 QLDNCDLT
+658 QIDNCDLT

-690 YPEDN
+690 YPDD
-695 NKKESK
+695 NKKEKK